1 MPTLLERG
9 IPIEAINYYSS
20 AEKGPGRPPHWEMVF
35 WWTRKPL
42 AGARGIIAASLL
54 PDNAYQSTDSFL
66 YDLFPCINE
75 KRTAH
80 SCNPSPRLI
89 EKLRGKRLLDPFAG
103 FGSIP
108 LEASRLGVDA
118 VAVEL
123 LPTAYVFL
131 KAVLEYPRLFRD
143 RFVEVDGK
151 TVKELGLED
160 VAKQFSGRREVSE
173 SGRYRVPMLI
183 YDVARWGSWVINKL
197 REDPVI
203 RELYD
208 ADVYIGTW
216 EVKCPVCGRYTP
228 LVGNWWLARVK
239 KGNVK
244 KGNKSYERL
253 AWMEWQNGEI
263 KVVDLNEQCRQQ
275 RLGNCNNLS
284 AEVTTRGEEGGS
296 VRWANQKF
304 VVPIKNVDARDE
316 TAQCLYCRAEI
327 NHRVVNGKVV
337 KGDKKDGDW
346 YVKWALRQWNENYEK
361 YLRGEIT
368 LDELRQSPARPTL
381 LVKIYVKDGDLQFK
395 PATQQDTE
403 KLWKAAEE
411 LRKMWG
417 DPDIPTEQI
426 SIYETKRI
434 TPILGANRW
443 YQFFNPRQLLT
454 LIKLVK
460 LIRQVGHMVEEKL
473 KEGWNSEDAHKYA
486 EAVTTYLA
494 IALIKYADFN
504 SIASHWTITWLIPN
518 EALAMRGI
526 AMVWNYGEYSPYA
539 PARTG
544 NWLRNIESVIEG
556 LSYLINAASG
566 SSTSS
571 VRVLLD
577 DTSELSKLESEKF
590 DVIVTDPPYADDVPY
605 SELSDFYYVWLKRA
619 LSYVENNELKPRF
632 LPEAF
637 FDEFVLEIPTQWQ
650 RFAPKEV
657 SENEGRWEHFSLK
670 VTFAELLTRAF
681 ANVLR
686 FLREDGL
693 LVVYYVAKKPEAW
706 AALVDALWRENGLE
720 LVAAYPVETESE
732 ESVVARGKAS
742 VLGGYV
748 SAWRRRVGERPLD
761 LDVAGEEAFRE
772 VASRLEDRLKALRR
786 LEERREALRSRKG
799 GATTWVYSYLAAL
812 EYLTAHYPVRLG
824 GVELSSD
831 GLMRQAVVLAFEALL
846 RSSGIKVTD
855 RDAHA
860 YLALRIMESESGYVD
875 SDTLSYVEKAVGL
888 EHKDLVR
895 LGLIT
900 EVETGG
906 PNVAKRK
913 TFEVLA
919 PRNDTVDEVKRVY
932 SLQRGRS
939 AVLDCLRQLQLNAT
953 TRIRT
958 LITCTSEVREE
969 ALNLARALIELS
981 KLGLLDKDDADV
993 KLSRL
998 VLGMEWWQ

>member
-9 IPIEAINYYSS
+9 IPIDVINDYSS
-20 AEKGPGRPPHWEMVF
+20 VEKGPGRPPHWEMVF

-42 AGARGIIAASLL
+42 AGARTIIAASLL
-54 PDNAYQSTDSFL
+54 PDNAYQNMEQFL
-66 YDLFPCINE
+66 NDLFPCRGE
-75 KRTAH
+75 KKTVH
-80 SCNPSPRLI
+80 SCNPSQRLI

-131 KAVLEYPRLFRD
+131 KAILEHPRLFRD
-143 RFVEVDGK
+143 RFIEVDGK
-151 TVKELGLED
+151 TIKELGLED
-160 VAKQFSGRREVSE
+160 VAKQFSSKKEVSE
-173 SGRYRVPMLI
+173 SGRYKVPMLI
-183 YDVARWGSWVINKL
+183 YDVARWGLWIINRL
-197 REDPVI
+197 RENPVI
-203 RELYD
+203 KELYD

-239 KGNVK
+239 SGNR
-244 KGNKSYERL
+244 GYERL

-304 VVPIKNVDARDE
+304 VVPIKNVDAKRE

-337 KGDKKDGDW
+337 KGSKKDGDW
-346 YVKWALRQWNENYEK
+346 YVKWSLRQWNENYEK
-361 YLRGEIT
+361 YLRGEIA

-381 LVKIYVKDGDLQFK
+381 LVKVYVKDGDLQFK

-411 LRKMWG
+411 LRKVWG
-417 DPDIPTEQI
+417 DPDIPIEDTAKYEDR
-426 SIYETKRI
+426 SIWVIIYGFDKWFK
-434 TPILGANRW
+434 L
-443 YQFFNPRQLLT
+443 FNPRQLLT

-460 LIRQVGHMVEEKL
+460 LIRQVGHAVEEEKL
-473 KEGWNSEDAHKYA
+473 REGWNSEDARKYA
-486 EAVTTYLA
+486 EAVTVYLA
-494 IALIKYADFN
+494 TALVNYTRHNCFN
-504 SIASHWTITWLIPN
+504 TSIEPTRKFITHVF
-518 EALAMRGI
+518 AFRGI
-526 AMVWNYGEYSPYA
+526 AMTWNWVEETSI
-539 PARTG
+539 T
-544 NWLRNIESVIEG
+544 NILGSFTR
-556 LSYLINAASG
+556 SINAVLESLPYLMNTD
-566 SSTSS
+566 SMNTNITK
-571 VRVLLD
+571 VLLD
-577 DTSELSKLESEKF
+577 DASELSRLEGERF

-619 LSYVENNELKPRF
+619 LSDVENNELKPRF

-637 FDEFVLEIPTQWQ
+637 FDEFGLEIPAQWQ

-657 SENEGRWEHFSLK
+657 SENEGRWEHFEVK

-706 AALVDALWRENGLE
+706 AALVDALWRKNRLE

-748 SAWRRRVGERPLD
+748 SAWRRRVGERSLD
-761 LDVAGEEAFRE
+761 LDVAREEAFRE
-772 VASRLEDRLKALRR
+772 VASRLEARLKVLRG
-786 LEERREALRSRKG
+786 RKG

-824 GVELSSD
+824 GVELGSD

-846 RSSGIKVTD
+846 RSSGIKLTD
-855 RDAHA
+855 RGAHA
-860 YLALRIMESESGYVD
+860 YLALRIMESESGRVD

-888 EHKDLVR
+888 EHKDLIG

-919 PRNDTVDEVKRVY
+919 PRSDTVDEVKRAY
-932 SLQRGRS
+932 SLQRGKS
-939 AVLDCLRQLQLNAT
+939 AVLDCLRQLQLNA
-953 TRIRT
+953 
-958 LITCTSEVREE
+958 LIKSAIKCTPEVREE

-981 KLGLLDKDDADV
+981 KSGLLDEDDADV

>member
-9 IPIEAINYYSS
+9 IPIDAINDYSS
-20 AEKGPGRPPHWEMVF
+20 AEKGPGRSPHWEMVF

-42 AGARGIIAASLL
+42 AGARAIIAASLL
-54 PDNAYQSTDSFL
+54 PDNAYQNMGQFL
-66 YDLFPCINE
+66 NDLFPCINE

-108 LEASRLGVDA
+108 LEASRLGIDA
-118 VAVEL
+118 MAVEL

-131 KAVLEYPRLFRD
+131 KAILEYPRLFRD
-143 RFVEVDGK
+143 RFIEVDGK

-160 VAKQFSGRREVSE
+160 AAKQFSGRREVSE
-173 SGRYRVPMLI
+173 SGKYKVPMLI
-183 YDVARWGSWVINKL
+183 YDVARWGSWIINRL

-203 RELYD
+203 KELYD

-216 EVKCPVCGRYTP
+216 EVKCPVCGKYTP
-228 LVGNWWLARVK
+228 LVGNWWLAR
-239 KGNVK
+239 VK

-263 KVVDLNEQCRQQ
+263 KVVDLNEQCKQR

-284 AEVTTRGEEGGS
+284 AEVTPRGEEGGS

-304 VVPIKNVDARDE
+304 VVPIKNVDARRE

-327 NHRVVNGKVV
+327 NHRVVNGKVI
-337 KGDKKDGDW
+337 KGNRKDGDW
-346 YVKWALRQWNENYEK
+346 YVKWALKQWNENYEK
-361 YLRGEIT
+361 YLRGEIK
-368 LDELRQSPARPTL
+368 LDDLRQSPARPTL
-381 LVKIYVKDGDLQFK
+381 LVKVYVKDGDLQFK

-411 LRKMWG
+411 LRKIWG
-417 DPDIPTEQI
+417 DPDIPIEQI
-426 SIYETKRI
+426 PIYETKRI
-434 TPILGANRW
+434 TPILGANKW
-443 YQFFNPRQLLT
+443 YKFFNPRQLLT
-454 LIKLVK
+454 LVKLVK
-460 LIRQVGHMVEEKL
+460 LIRQVGHMVEKEKL
-473 KEGWNSEDAHKYA
+473 DQGWSKEDAYKYA
-486 EAVTTYLA
+486 EAVTAYLA
-494 IALIKYADFN
+494 IVLSKHVDWNSMMSGWQLSYLIA
-504 SIASHWTITWLIPN
+504 AHT
-518 EALAMRGI
+518 LAMRGI
-526 AMVWNYGEYSPYA
+526 AMVWNWGEYSPYSSYRGTLSA
-539 PARTG
+539 MLNAIINSLEYLHLNLLKSVG
-544 NWLRNIESVIEG
+544 NAKVI
-556 LSYLINAASG
+556 
-566 SSTSS
+566 
-571 VRVLLD
+571 LD
-577 DTSELSKLESEKF
+577 DASELSKPEGERF

-619 LSYVENNELKPRF
+619 LSDVENNELKPRF

-637 FDEFVLEIPTQWQ
+637 FDEDLEIPTQWQ

-686 FLREDGL
+686 FLKDDGL
-693 LVVYYVAKKPEAW
+693 LVVYYVAKRPEAW

-732 ESVVARGKAS
+732 ENVVARGKAS

-748 SAWRRRVGERPLD
+748 SAWRRRIGEKPLD
-761 LDVAGEEAFRE
+761 LDVEREEAVRE
-772 VASRLEDRLKALRR
+772 VASRLGDRLKALR
-786 LEERREALRSRKG
+786 STKG

-831 GLMRQAVVLAFEALL
+831 GLMRQAVAFASEALL
-846 RSSGIKVTD
+846 RSSGIKLTD
-855 RDAHA
+855 KAAHA

-875 SDTLSYVEKAVGL
+875 SDALSYVEKAVGL

-913 TFEVLA
+913 TFKVLA
-919 PRNDTVDEVKRVY
+919 PRNDTVDEIKRVY

-953 TRIRT
+953 TKIRT

-969 ALNLARALIELS
+969 VLNLAKALIELS
-981 KLGLLDKDDADV
+981 NLGLLDKDDADV
-993 KLSRL
+993 KLSKL
-998 VLGMEWWQ
+998 VLLGMGW

>member
-9 IPIEAINYYSS
+9 IPIDAINDYSS

-42 AGARGIIAASLL
+42 AGARAIIAASLL
-54 PDNAYQSTDSFL
+54 PDNAYQNMGQFL
-66 YDLFPCINE
+66 NDLFPCINE

-89 EKLRGKRLLDPFAG
+89 EKLRGKKLLDPFAG

-108 LEASRLGVDA
+108 LEASRLDVDA

-131 KAVLEYPRLFRD
+131 KAVLEYPRLFSD

-151 TVKELGLED
+151 TVKELGLEN

-239 KGNVK
+239 SSNRGF
-244 KGNKSYERL
+244 ERL
-253 AWMEWQNGEI
+253 AWMEWRNSEI

-275 RLGNCNNLS
+275 RLGNCDNLS
-284 AEVTTRGEEGGS
+284 AEVTIRGEEGGS

-304 VVPIKNVDARDE
+304 VVPTKNVNARGE

-337 KGDKKDGDW
+337 KGGKKDGDW
-346 YVKWALRQWNENYEK
+346 YVKWALRRWNENYEK

-381 LVKIYVKDGDLQFK
+381 LVKVYVKDGDLQFK

-426 SIYETKRI
+426 SVYETKRI

-460 LIRQVGHMVEEKL
+460 LIRQVGHVAEEKIKEEKL
-473 KEGWNSEDAHKYA
+473 KEGWNSEDARKYA
-486 EAVTTYLA
+486 EAVITYLA
-494 IALIKYADFN
+494 IALARFVDHNN
-504 SIASHWTITWLIPN
+504 SATLLHPSNPMGIEIAH
-518 EALAMRGI
+518 ALSMRGI
-526 AMVWNYGEYSPYA
+526 AMQWNWGDTNPFVITRGLL
-539 PARTG
+539 RT
-544 NWLRNIESVIEG
+544 NSFSKCLEKEIEA
-556 LSYLINAASG
+556 LAYLVSAVSG
-566 SSTSS
+566 SSSS

-577 DTSELSKLESEKF
+577 DATELSKLEGEKF

-619 LSYVENNELKPRF
+619 LSDVENNELKPRF
-632 LPEAF
+632 LSEAF
-637 FDEFVLEIPTQWQ
+637 FDEDLEILTQWH

-686 FLREDGL
+686 FLKDDGL
-693 LVVYYVAKKPEAW
+693 LVVYYVAKRPEAW

-732 ESVVARGKAS
+732 ENVVARGKAS

-748 SAWRRRVGERPLD
+748 SAWRRRVGEKPLD
-761 LDVAGEEAFRE
+761 LDVEREEAVRE
-772 VASRLEDRLKALRR
+772 VASRLGDRLKALR
-786 LEERREALRSRKG
+786 STKG
-799 GATTWVYSYLAAL
+799 SATMWVYSYLAAL

-824 GVELSSD
+824 GVELGSD

-846 RSSGIKVTD
+846 RSSGIKLTD
-855 RDAHA
+855 RGAHA
-860 YLALRIMESESGYVD
+860 YLALRIMESEGGRVD

-993 KLSRL
+993 KLSKL
-998 VLGMEWWQ
+998 ILGMEWWQ

>member
-1 MPTLLERG
+1 LGLVGSVILLIVLWLIVLMPTLLERG
-9 IPIEAINYYSS
+9 IPIDVINDYSS
-20 AEKGPGRPPHWEMVF
+20 VEKGPGRPPHWEMAF

-42 AGARGIIAASLL
+42 AGARTIIAASLL
-54 PDNAYQSTDSFL
+54 PDNAYQSMEQFL
-66 YDLFPCINE
+66 NDLFPCRGE
-75 KRTAH
+75 KKTVH
-80 SCNPSPRLI
+80 SCNPSQRLI

-131 KAVLEYPRLFRD
+131 KAILEYPRLFRD
-143 RFVEVDGK
+143 RFIEVDGK
-151 TVKELGLED
+151 TIKELGLED
-160 VAKQFSGRREVSE
+160 VAKQFSGKREVSE

-183 YDVARWGSWVINKL
+183 YDVARWGSWIINRL

-203 RELYD
+203 KELYD

-239 KGNVK
+239 SGNR
-244 KGNKSYERL
+244 GYERL

-304 VVPIKNVDARDE
+304 VVPIKNVDARRE

-327 NHRVVNGKVV
+327 NHRVVNEKVI
-337 KGDKKDGDW
+337 KGSKKDGDW

-361 YLRGEIT
+361 YLRGEIA
-368 LDELRQSPARPTL
+368 LEELKQSQARPTL

-403 KLWKAAEE
+403 KLWKATEE

-417 DPDIPTEQI
+417 DPDIPIEQI
-426 SIYETKRI
+426 TPYGNRYLF
-434 TPILGANRW
+434 PILYGFNKW
-443 YQFFNPRQLLT
+443 FKLFNPRQLLT

-460 LIRQVGHMVEEKL
+460 LIRQVGHIVEEEKL
-473 KEGWNSEDAHKYA
+473 REGWNAEDARKYT
-486 EAVTTYLA
+486 EVITTYLA
-494 IALIKYADFN
+494 VALIKYVDYN
-504 SIASHWTITWLIPN
+504 SVNSGWNQSLIMGHTMS
-518 EALAMRGI
+518 MRGI
-526 AMVWNYGEYSPYA
+526 AMMWNWYDQRPDISW
-539 PARTG
+539 TG
-544 NWLRNIESVIEG
+544 SYWRNIQIQLESI
-556 LSYLINAASG
+556 SYLFNTTG
-566 SSTSS
+566 S
-571 VRVLLD
+571 VKIILD
-577 DTSELSKLESEKF
+577 DASELSRLEGERF

-619 LSYVENNELKPRF
+619 LSDVENNELKPRF

-637 FDEFVLEIPTQWQ
+637 FDEFGLEIPTQWQ

-657 SENEGRWEHFSLK
+657 SEDEGRWEHFEMK

-686 FLREDGL
+686 FLKEDGL

-748 SAWRRRVGERPLD
+748 SAWRRRVGERSLD
-761 LDVAGEEAFRE
+761 LDVAREEAFRE
-772 VASRLEDRLKALRR
+772 VASRLEARLKVLRG
-786 LEERREALRSRKG
+786 RKG

-824 GVELSSD
+824 GVELGSD

-846 RSSGIKVTD
+846 RSSGIKLTD
-855 RDAHA
+855 RVAHA
-860 YLALRIMESESGYVD
+860 YLALRIMESESGRVD

-888 EHKDLVR
+888 EHKDLIG

-919 PRNDTVDEVKRVY
+919 PRSDTVDEVKRVY
-932 SLQRGRS
+932 SLQRGKS
-939 AVLDCLRQLQLNAT
+939 AVLDCLRQLQLNAL
-953 TRIRT
+953 IRT
-958 LITCTSEVREE
+958 PITCTSEVREE

-981 KLGLLDKDDADV
+981 KSGLLDEDDADV

>member
-1 MPTLLERG
+1 
-9 IPIEAINYYSS
+9 
-20 AEKGPGRPPHWEMVF
+20 
-35 WWTRKPL
+35 
-42 AGARGIIAASLL
+42 
-54 PDNAYQSTDSFL
+54 
-66 YDLFPCINE
+66 
-75 KRTAH
+75 
-80 SCNPSPRLI
+80 
-89 EKLRGKRLLDPFAG
+89 
-103 FGSIP
+103 
-108 LEASRLGVDA
+108 
-118 VAVEL
+118 
-123 LPTAYVFL
+123 
-131 KAVLEYPRLFRD
+131 
-143 RFVEVDGK
+143 
-151 TVKELGLED
+151 
-160 VAKQFSGRREVSE
+160 
-173 SGRYRVPMLI
+173 
-183 YDVARWGSWVINKL
+183 
-197 REDPVI
+197 
-203 RELYD
+203 
-208 ADVYIGTW
+208 
-216 EVKCPVCGRYTP
+216 
-228 LVGNWWLARVK
+228 LARVK

-304 VVPIKNVDARDE
+304 VVPIKNVDAKRE

-337 KGDKKDGDW
+337 KGGKKDGDW
-346 YVKWALRQWNENYEK
+346 YVKWALKQWNENYEK

-368 LDELRQSPARPTL
+368 LEELKQSPARPTL

-411 LRKMWG
+411 LRKVWG
-417 DPDIPTEQI
+417 DPDIPIEQI

-494 IALIKYADFN
+494 MALIKYADYN
-504 SIASHWTITWLIPN
+504 STNSGWNQSLIMGHTMS
-518 EALAMRGI
+518 MRGI
-526 AMVWNYGEYSPYA
+526 AMMWNWYEQRPDISW
-539 PARTG
+539 TG
-544 NWLRNIESVIEG
+544 SYWRNIKIQLESI
-556 LSYLINAASG
+556 SYLFNTTG
-566 SSTSS
+566 S
-571 VRVLLD
+571 VKIILD
-577 DTSELSKLESEKF
+577 DATELSKLEGEKF

-619 LSYVENNELKPRF
+619 LSDMENNELKPRF

-637 FDEFVLEIPTQWQ
+637 FDEFGLEIPTQWQ

-657 SENEGRWEHFSLK
+657 SENEGRWEHFGLK

-681 ANVLR
+681 ANALR

-742 VLGGYV
+742 VIGGYV
-748 SAWRRRVGERPLD
+748 SAWRRRVGEKPLD

-772 VASRLEDRLKALRR
+772 VASRLEDRL
-786 LEERREALRSRKG
+786 EALRSRKG

-812 EYLTAHYPVRLG
+812 EYLTTHYPVRLG

-846 RSSGIKVTD
+846 RSSGIKLTD
-855 RDAHA
+855 RGAHA

-913 TFEVLA
+913 TFKVLA

-939 AVLDCLRQLQLNAT
+939 AALDCLRQLQLNAT

>member
-9 IPIEAINYYSS
+9 IPIDAINDYSS
-20 AEKGPGRPPHWEMVF
+20 AEKGSGRPPHWEMVF

-42 AGARGIIAASLL
+42 AGARAIIAASLL
-54 PDNAYQSTDSFL
+54 LDNAYQSTDSFL
-66 YDLFPCINE
+66 NDLFPCRNE
-75 KRTAH
+75 KKTAH

-131 KAVLEYPRLFRD
+131 KAVLEYPRLFSD

-160 VAKQFSGRREVSE
+160 AIKRFSGRREVSE
-173 SGRYRVPMLI
+173 TGRYRVPMLI
-183 YDVARWGSWVINKL
+183 FDVARWGSWVINRL

-203 RELYD
+203 KELYD

-239 KGNVK
+239 KGN
-244 KGNKSYERL
+244 KSYEML

-263 KVVDLNEQCRQQ
+263 KVVDLNEQCKQR

-284 AEVTTRGEEGGS
+284 AEVTPRGEEGGS
-296 VRWANQKF
+296 VRWANQEF
-304 VVPIKNVDARDE
+304 VVPTKNVDARRE

-337 KGDKKDGDW
+337 KGGKKEGDW

-368 LDELRQSPARPTL
+368 LDYLRQSPARPTL
-381 LVKIYVKDGDLQFK
+381 LVKVYVKDGDLQFK

-426 SIYETKRI
+426 SVYETKRI

-460 LIRQVGHMVEEKL
+460 LIRQVGHMVEKEKL
-473 KEGWNSEDAHKYA
+473 KEGWNSEDAKKYA

-494 IALIKYADFN
+494 IALVRYVDFN
-504 SIASHWTITWLIPN
+504 SIVTAWNPGYEIIQHS
-518 EALAMRGI
+518 LAVRGI
-526 AMVWNYGEYSPYA
+526 AMQWNWSEGVPLVVE
-539 PARTG
+539 TG
-544 NWLRNIESVIEG
+544 TFKRNIENITNA
-556 LSYLINAASG
+556 LLYLINAVSG
-566 SSTSS
+566 SSSS

-577 DTSELSKLESEKF
+577 DASELSNVGEKF
-590 DVIVTDPPYADDVPY
+590 DVIVSDPPYADDVPY

-619 LSYVENNELKPRF
+619 LSDVENDELKPRF

-637 FDEFVLEIPTQWQ
+637 FDEDLEMPTQWQ

-657 SENEGRWEHFSLK
+657 SENEGRWEHFGLK

-693 LVVYYVAKKPEAW
+693 LVVYYVAKRPEAW
-706 AALVDALWRENGLE
+706 AALVDALWHENRLE

-732 ESVVARGKAS
+732 ENVVARGKAS

-748 SAWRRRVGERPLD
+748 SAWRRRVGEKPLD
-761 LDVAGEEAFRE
+761 LDEKREEAVRE
-772 VASRLEDRLKALRR
+772 VASRLEDRLKALR
-786 LEERREALRSRKG
+786 STKG
-799 GATTWVYSYLAAL
+799 SATMWVYSYLAAL

-831 GLMRQAVVLAFEALL
+831 GLMRQAVVLASEALL
-846 RSSGIKVTD
+846 RSSGIKLTD
-855 RDAHA
+855 RGAHA

-913 TFEVLA
+913 TFKVLA
-919 PRNDTVDEVKRVY
+919 PRNDSVDEVKRVY

-953 TRIRT
+953 TKIRT

-969 ALNLARALIELS
+969 ALNLARALIKLS
-981 KLGLLDKDDADV
+981 ELGLLAEDDADV
-993 KLSRL
+993 KLSRPVL
-998 VLGMEWWQ
+998 LGMGWWQ

>member
-9 IPIEAINYYSS
+9 IPIDAINDYSS
-20 AEKGPGRPPHWEMVF
+20 AEKGPGRSPHWEMVF

-42 AGARGIIAASLL
+42 AGARAIIAASLL
-54 PDNAYQSTDSFL
+54 PDNAYQNMGLFL
-66 YDLFPCINE
+66 NDLFPCINE

-108 LEASRLGVDA
+108 LEASRLGIDA
-118 VAVEL
+118 MAVEL

-131 KAVLEYPRLFRD
+131 KAILEYPRLFRD
-143 RFVEVDGK
+143 RFIEVDGK

-160 VAKQFSGRREVSE
+160 AAKQFSGRREVSE
-173 SGRYRVPMLI
+173 SGKYKVPMLI
-183 YDVARWGSWVINKL
+183 YDVARWGSWIINRL

-203 RELYD
+203 KELYD

-216 EVKCPVCGRYTP
+216 EVKCPVCGKYTP
-228 LVGNWWLARVK
+228 LVGNWWLAR
-239 KGNVK
+239 VK

-263 KVVDLNEQCRQQ
+263 KVVDLNEQCKQR

-284 AEVTTRGEEGGS
+284 AEVTPRGEEGGS

-304 VVPIKNVDARDE
+304 VVPIKNVDARRE

-327 NHRVVNGKVV
+327 NHRVVNGKVI
-337 KGDKKDGDW
+337 KGNRKDGDW
-346 YVKWALRQWNENYEK
+346 YVKWALKQWNENYEK

-368 LDELRQSPARPTL
+368 LDELKQSPARPTL
-381 LVKIYVKDGDLQFK
+381 VVKIYLKDGDLQFK
-395 PATQQDTE
+395 PATQQDME

-411 LRKMWG
+411 LRKIWG
-417 DPDIPTEQI
+417 DPDIPIEQI
-426 SIYETKRI
+426 PIYETKRI
-434 TPILGANRW
+434 TPILGANKW

-460 LIRQVGHMVEEKL
+460 LIRQVGHMVEEEKL
-473 KEGWNSEDAHKYA
+473 KEDWSKEDTYKYA
-486 EAVTTYLA
+486 EAVTAYLA
-494 IALIKYADFN
+494 IVLSKHVDWNSMMSGWQLSYLIA
-504 SIASHWTITWLIPN
+504 AHT
-518 EALAMRGI
+518 LAMRGI
-526 AMVWNYGEYSPYA
+526 AMVWNWGEYSPYSSYRGTLSA
-539 PARTG
+539 MLNTIISSLEYLHLNLLKLVG
-544 NWLRNIESVIEG
+544 NAKVI
-556 LSYLINAASG
+556 
-566 SSTSS
+566 
-571 VRVLLD
+571 LD
-577 DTSELSKLESEKF
+577 DASELSKLEGERF

-619 LSYVENNELKPRF
+619 LSDVENNELKPRF

-637 FDEFVLEIPTQWQ
+637 FDDFGLEIPTQWQ

-686 FLREDGL
+686 FLKDDGL
-693 LVVYYVAKKPEAW
+693 LVVYYVAKRPEAW

-732 ESVVARGKAS
+732 ENVVARGKAS

-748 SAWRRRVGERPLD
+748 SAWRRRVGEKPLD
-761 LDVAGEEAFRE
+761 LDEKREEAVRE
-772 VASRLEDRLKALRR
+772 VASRLEAN
-786 LEERREALRSRKG
+786 REALRSTKG
-799 GATTWVYSYLAAL
+799 GATMWVYSYLAAL

-846 RSSGIKVTD
+846 RSSGIKLTD
-855 RDAHA
+855 RGAHA
-860 YLALRIMESESGYVD
+860 YLALRIMESEGGRVD

-919 PRNDTVDEVKRVY
+919 PRNDSVDEVKRVY

-958 LITCTSEVREE
+958 LIACTSEVREE

>member
-1 MPTLLERG
+1 
-9 IPIEAINYYSS
+9 
-20 AEKGPGRPPHWEMVF
+20 
-35 WWTRKPL
+35 
-42 AGARGIIAASLL
+42 
-54 PDNAYQSTDSFL
+54 
-66 YDLFPCINE
+66 
-75 KRTAH
+75 
-80 SCNPSPRLI
+80 
-89 EKLRGKRLLDPFAG
+89 
-103 FGSIP
+103 
-108 LEASRLGVDA
+108 
-118 VAVEL
+118 
-123 LPTAYVFL
+123 VFL
-131 KAVLEYPRLFRD
+131 KAILEYPRLFRD
-143 RFVEVDGK
+143 RFIEVDGK
-151 TVKELGLED
+151 TIKELGLED
-160 VAKQFSGRREVSE
+160 VAKQFSGKREVSE

-183 YDVARWGSWVINKL
+183 YDVARWGSWIINRL

-203 RELYD
+203 KELYD

-216 EVKCPVCGRYTP
+216 EIKCPVCGRYTP

-239 KGNVK
+239 SGNRCYK
-244 KGNKSYERL
+244 RL

-275 RLGNCNNLS
+275 RLGNCDNLS

-304 VVPIKNVDARDE
+304 VVPTKNIDLRRE

-327 NHRVVNGKVV
+327 NHRVINGKVV
-337 KGDKKDGDW
+337 KGSKKDGDW

-381 LVKIYVKDGDLQFK
+381 LVKVYVKDGDLQFK

-403 KLWKAAEE
+403 KLWKASEE
-411 LRKMWG
+411 LRKMWE
-417 DPDIPTEQI
+417 DPDIPMEMFAPYQMGTAGAL
-426 SIYETKRI
+426 RI
-434 TPILGANRW
+434 TLWGFDKF
-443 YQFFNPRQLLT
+443 YKLFNPRQLLT
-454 LIKLVK
+454 LIRLVK
-460 LIRQVGHMVEEKL
+460 LIRQVGHMVEEEKL
-473 KEGWNSEDAHKYA
+473 KEGWNSEDARKYA

-494 IALIKYADFN
+494 IALLKHVNYN
-504 SIASHWTITWLIPN
+504 SIVTSTEPTQKFIRET
-518 EALAMRGI
+518 LAFRGI
-526 AMVWNYGEYSPYA
+526 AMTWNWVEEKPYV
-539 PARTG
+539 
-544 NWLRNIESVIEG
+544 NIIGSYTKSSNSVTEG
-556 LSYLINAASG
+556 LSYMVNAVSSSSG
-566 SSTSS
+566 H

-577 DTSELSKLESEKF
+577 DASELSRLEGERF

-619 LSYVENNELKPRF
+619 LSDVENNELKPRF

-637 FDEFVLEIPTQWQ
+637 FDEFGLEIPTQWQ

-657 SENEGRWEHFSLK
+657 SENEGRWEHFEVK

-686 FLREDGL
+686 FLKEDGL

-732 ESVVARGKAS
+732 ESIVAKGKAS
-742 VLGGYV
+742 ILGGYV

-761 LDVAGEEAFRE
+761 LDVAREEAFRE
-772 VASRLEDRLKALRR
+772 VASRLEARLKVLRG
-786 LEERREALRSRKG
+786 RKG

-824 GVELSSD
+824 GVELGSD

-846 RSSGIKVTD
+846 RSSGIKLTD
-855 RDAHA
+855 RGAHA
-860 YLALRIMESESGYVD
+860 YLALRIMESESGRVD

-888 EHKDLVR
+888 EHKDLIG

-919 PRNDTVDEVKRVY
+919 PRSDTVDEVKRVY
-932 SLQRGRS
+932 SLQRGKS
-939 AVLDCLRQLQLNAT
+939 AVLDCLRQLQLNA
-953 TRIRT
+953 
-958 LITCTSEVREE
+958 LIKSVAKCTPEVREE
-969 ALNLARALIELS
+969 SLNLARALIELS
-981 KLGLLDKDDADV
+981 KSGLLNENDADV

>member
-9 IPIEAINYYSS
+9 IPIDDINYYSG

-42 AGARGIIAASLL
+42 AGARAIIAASLL
-54 PDNAYQSTDSFL
+54 PDNAYQTIEQFL
-66 YDLFPCINE
+66 NDLFPCINE

-89 EKLRGKRLLDPFAG
+89 EKLRRKRLLDPFAG

-123 LPTAYVFL
+123 LPTAYVSL
-131 KAVLEYPRLFRD
+131 KAVLEYPRLFSD

-239 KGNVK
+239 SSNR
-244 KGNKSYERL
+244 SFERL

-275 RLGNCNNLS
+275 RLGNCDNLS
-284 AEVTTRGEEGGS
+284 AEVTTRGEESGS
-296 VRWANQKF
+296 VMWANQKF
-304 VVPIKNVDARDE
+304 VVPTKNVDARGE

-337 KGDKKDGDW
+337 KGSKKDGDW
-346 YVKWALRQWNENYEK
+346 YVKWTLKQWNENYEK

-368 LDELRQSPARPTL
+368 LDELKQSPARPTL
-381 LVKIYVKDGDLQFK
+381 LVKVYVKDGDLQFK

-426 SIYETKRI
+426 SVYETKRI
-434 TPILGANRW
+434 TPILGANRL

-460 LIRQVGHMVEEKL
+460 LIRQVGHMVEEEKKL
-473 KEGWNSEDAHKYA
+473 KEGWNAEDAKKYA
-486 EAVTTYLA
+486 EAVTVYLA
-494 IALIKYADFN
+494 MALVNYTRHNCFN
-504 SIASHWTITWLIPN
+504 TSVEPTRKFITHVF
-518 EALAMRGI
+518 AFRGI
-526 AMVWNYGEYSPYA
+526 AMTWNWVEEKFI
-539 PARTG
+539 T
-544 NWLRNIESVIEG
+544 NILGSFTRSINAVLEG
-556 LSYLINAASG
+556 LSYLMNTNSMN
-566 SSTSS
+566 TNTTK
-571 VRVLLD
+571 VLLD
-577 DTSELSKLESEKF
+577 DASELSKLEDEKF
-590 DVIVTDPPYADDVPY
+590 DVVVTDPPYADDVPY

-619 LSYVENNELKPRF
+619 LSDVENNELKPRF

-637 FDEFVLEIPTQWQ
+637 FDEFGLEIPTQWQ

-686 FLREDGL
+686 FLKDDGL
-693 LVVYYVAKKPEAW
+693 LVVYYVAKRPEAW

-732 ESVVARGKAS
+732 ENVVARGKAS

-748 SAWRRRVGERPLD
+748 SAWRRRVGGKPLD
-761 LDVAGEEAFRE
+761 LDVEREEAFRE
-772 VASRLEDRLKALRR
+772 VASRLEARLKALR
-786 LEERREALRSRKG
+786 STKG
-799 GATTWVYSYLAAL
+799 GATMWVYSYLAAL

-824 GVELSSD
+824 GVELGSD

-846 RSSGIKVTD
+846 RSSGIKLTD
-855 RDAHA
+855 RGAHA

-875 SDTLSYVEKAVGL
+875 SDTLSYIEKAVGL

-913 TFEVLA
+913 TFKVLA
-919 PRNDTVDEVKRVY
+919 PRNDSVDEVKRVY

-939 AVLDCLRQLQLNAT
+939 AALDCLRQLQLNAT

>member
-1 MPTLLERG
+1 MSLLERG
-9 IPIEAINYYSS
+9 IPIDKVNEYSS
-20 AEKGPGRPPHWEMVF
+20 VEKGPGRPPHWEMVF

-42 AGARGIIAASLL
+42 AGARAVIAASLL
-54 PDNAYQSTDSFL
+54 PDNAYQNMEQFL
-66 YDLFPCINE
+66 SDLFPCRHE
-75 KRTAH
+75 KKTAH
-80 SCNPSPRLI
+80 SCNPSQRLI
-89 EKLRGKRLLDPFAG
+89 EKLKGKRLLDPFAG

-131 KAVLEYPRLFRD
+131 KAILEYPRLFRD
-143 RFVEVDGK
+143 KFIEVDGK
-151 TVKELGLED
+151 TIKELGLED
-160 VAKQFSGRREVSE
+160 AAKQFNGKKEVSD
-173 SGRYRVPMLI
+173 SGRYKVPILI
-183 YDVARWGSWVINKL
+183 YDVAKWGSWVINRL

-203 RELYD
+203 RGLYD
-208 ADVYIGTW
+208 ADIYIGTW

-239 KGNVK
+239 SGNR
-244 KGNKSYERL
+244 GYERL

-275 RLGNCNNLS
+275 RLGNCDNLS

-296 VRWANQKF
+296 VRWANQKL
-304 VVPIKNVDARDE
+304 VVPIKNVDARRE

-337 KGDKKDGDW
+337 KGNKKDGDW

-368 LDELRQSPARPTL
+368 LEELKQSPARPTL

-403 KLWKAAEE
+403 KLWKATEE

-417 DPDIPTEQI
+417 DPNMPTEMFAPYQMG
-426 SIYETKRI
+426 TAGALRI
-434 TPILGANRW
+434 TLWGFDKF
-443 YQFFNPRQLLT
+443 YKLFNPRQLLT
-454 LIKLVK
+454 LTKLVK
-460 LIRQVGHMVEEKL
+460 LIRQTGHAVEEEKL
-473 KEGWNSEDAHKYA
+473 KESWNAEDAKKYA

-494 IALIKYADFN
+494 MALIKYANYN
-504 SIASHWTITWLIPN
+504 STNNVWNLSLIM
-518 EALAMRGI
+518 AHTMSMRGI
-526 AMVWNYGEYSPYA
+526 AMMWNWYDQRPDISW
-539 PARTG
+539 TG
-544 NWLRNIESVIEG
+544 SYWRNIQVQLDSINYLSNATGSVNI
-556 LSYLINAASG
+556 I
-566 SSTSS
+566 
-571 VRVLLD
+571 LD
-577 DTSELSKLESEKF
+577 DASELSKLKGEKF

-619 LSYVENNELKPRF
+619 LSDVENNELKPRF

-637 FDEFVLEIPTQWQ
+637 FDEFGLEIPTQWQ

-657 SENEGRWEHFSLK
+657 SENEGRWGYFEVK

-686 FLREDGL
+686 FLKEDGL

-706 AALVDALWRENGLE
+706 AALVDALWRKNRLE

-761 LDVAGEEAFRE
+761 LDVAREEAFKE
-772 VASRLEDRLKALRR
+772 VSSRLEARLKALRG
-786 LEERREALRSRKG
+786 RKG
-799 GATTWVYSYLAAL
+799 GVAAWVYSYLAAL
-812 EYLTAHYPVRLG
+812 EYLTTHYPVRLG
-824 GVELSSD
+824 GVELGSD

-846 RSSGIKVTD
+846 RSSGIKLTD
-855 RDAHA
+855 RGAHA
-860 YLALRIMESESGYVD
+860 YLALRIMESESGRVD

-888 EHKDLVR
+888 EHKDLIG

-919 PRNDTVDEVKRVY
+919 PRSDTVDEVKRVY
-932 SLQRGRS
+932 SLQRGKS
-939 AVLDCLRQLQLNAT
+939 AVLDCLRQLQLNAL
-953 TRIRT
+953 IRSA
-958 LITCTSEVREE
+958 IKCTPEVREE

-981 KLGLLDKDDADV
+981 KSGLLDEDDADV
-993 KLSRL
+993 RLSRL

>member
-1 MPTLLERG
+1 VVSLLERG
-9 IPIEAINYYSS
+9 IPIDKVNEYSS
-20 AEKGPGRPPHWEMVF
+20 VEKGPGRPPHWEMVF

-42 AGARGIIAASLL
+42 AGARAVIAASLL
-54 PDNAYQSTDSFL
+54 SDNAYQNMEQFL
-66 YDLFPCINE
+66 SDLFPCRHE
-75 KRTAH
+75 KKTAH
-80 SCNPSPRLI
+80 SCNPSQRLI
-89 EKLRGKRLLDPFAG
+89 EKLKGKRLLDPFAG

-143 RFVEVDGK
+143 RFIEVNGR
-151 TVKELGLED
+151 TIKELGLED
-160 VAKQFSGRREVSE
+160 AARQFNGKSEVSD
-173 SGRYRVPMLI
+173 SGRYKVPILI
-183 YDVARWGSWVINKL
+183 YDVAKWGSWVINRL

-239 KGNVK
+239 SGNR
-244 KGNKSYERL
+244 GYERL

-304 VVPIKNVDARDE
+304 VVPVKNVDARGE

-337 KGDKKDGDW
+337 KGNKKDGDW

-368 LDELRQSPARPTL
+368 LEELKQSPARPTL

-403 KLWKAAEE
+403 KLWKATEE
-411 LRKMWG
+411 LRKIWG
-417 DPDIPTEQI
+417 DPDIPIEQI

-443 YQFFNPRQLLT
+443 YQFFNPRQLLA

-460 LIRQVGHMVEEKL
+460 LIRQVGHIVEEEKL
-473 KEGWNSEDAHKYA
+473 KEGWNAEDTRKYA
-486 EAVTTYLA
+486 EAVTVYLA
-494 IALIKYADFN
+494 TALVNYTRHNCFN
-504 SIASHWTITWLIPN
+504 TSIEPTRKFITHVF
-518 EALAMRGI
+518 AFRGI
-526 AMVWNYGEYSPYA
+526 AMTWNWVEETSI
-539 PARTG
+539 T
-544 NWLRNIESVIEG
+544 NILGSFTRSINAVLES
-556 LSYLINAASG
+556 LSYLMNTDSMNTNI
-566 SSTSS
+566 TK
-571 VRVLLD
+571 VLLD
-577 DTSELSKLESEKF
+577 DASELSRLEGERF

-619 LSYVENNELKPRF
+619 LSDVENNELKQRF

-637 FDEFVLEIPTQWQ
+637 FDEFGLEIPTQWQ

-657 SENEGRWEHFSLK
+657 SEDEGRWEHFGLK

-681 ANVLR
+681 ANILR

-720 LVAAYPVETESE
+720 LAVAYPVETESE

-748 SAWRRRVGERPLD
+748 SAWRRRAGEKPLD
-761 LDVAGEEAFRE
+761 LDSSREEALRE
-772 VASRLEDRLKALRR
+772 VVARLEDRFKVLR
-786 LEERREALRSRKG
+786 ERG
-799 GATTWVYSYLAAL
+799 GVTAWVYSYLAAL
-812 EYLTAHYPVRLG
+812 EYLTAHYPVQLG
-824 GVELSSD
+824 GVELDSD
-831 GLMRQAVVLAFEALL
+831 GLMKHAVTLAFEALL
-846 RSSGIKVTD
+846 RSTGIRLVD
-855 RDAHA
+855 PAAHA
-860 YLALRIMESESGYVD
+860 YLALRIMSNENGYVD
-875 SDTLSYVEKAVGL
+875 SDTLSYVEKAIGL
-888 EHKDLVR
+888 VHTDLVK
-895 LGLIT
+895 LGLIRET
-900 EVETGG
+900 ETGG
-906 PNVAKRK
+906 PRVARRK

-919 PRNDTVDEVKRVY
+919 PHGDTVDEVKRVY
-932 SLQRGRS
+932 SLQRGKS
-939 AVLDCLRQLQLNAT
+939 NALDCFRQLQLNALV
-953 TRIRT
+953 RAVV
-958 LITCTSEVREE
+958 TCTPEVKEE
-969 ALNLARALIELS
+969 TLNLARALIELS
-981 KLGLLDKDDADV
+981 KSGLLDEDDADV

>member
-1 MPTLLERG
+1 
-9 IPIEAINYYSS
+9 
-20 AEKGPGRPPHWEMVF
+20 V
-35 WWTRKPL
+35 
-42 AGARGIIAASLL
+42 
-54 PDNAYQSTDSFL
+54 
-66 YDLFPCINE
+66 
-75 KRTAH
+75 H
-80 SCNPSPRLI
+80 SCNPSQRLI

-143 RFVEVDGK
+143 RFIEVDGK
-151 TVKELGLED
+151 TIKELGLED
-160 VAKQFSGRREVSE
+160 VAKQFSGKREVSE
-173 SGRYRVPMLI
+173 SGRYKVPMLI
-183 YDVARWGSWVINKL
+183 YDAARWGSWVINRL

-208 ADVYIGTW
+208 ADAYIGTW

-239 KGNVK
+239 SGNR
-244 KGNKSYERL
+244 GYERL

-275 RLGNCNNLS
+275 RLGNCDNLS

-304 VVPIKNVDARDE
+304 VVPTKNIDSRRE

-337 KGDKKDGDW
+337 KGNKKDGDW

-381 LVKIYVKDGDLQFK
+381 LVKVYVKDGDLQFK

-411 LRKMWG
+411 LRKVWG
-417 DPDIPTEQI
+417 DPDIPIEQI

-434 TPILGANRW
+434 TPILGANKW

-460 LIRQVGHMVEEKL
+460 LIRQVGHAVEEEKL
-473 KEGWNSEDAHKYA
+473 KESWSAENARKYA
-486 EAVTTYLA
+486 ETITAYLA
-494 IALIKYADFN
+494 IALVRYADYNTTSNLWDTWFLK
-504 SIASHWTITWLIPN
+504 ISHGLT
-518 EALAMRGI
+518 ARGI
-526 AMVWNYGEYSPYA
+526 AMMWNWGDLRA
-539 PARTG
+539 DAVVTG
-544 NWLRNIESVIEG
+544 SYITSLRNVNEAIG
-556 LSYLINAASG
+556 YLSDMPGY
-566 SSTSS
+566 
-571 VRVLLD
+571 VRVVLD
-577 DTSELSKLESEKF
+577 DASELSKLEGERF

-619 LSYVENNELKPRF
+619 LSDVENNELKPRF
-632 LPEAF
+632 LPEVF
-637 FDEFVLEIPTQWQ
+637 FDEFGLEIPAQWQ

-657 SENEGRWEHFSLK
+657 SENEGRWEHFEVK

-686 FLREDGL
+686 FLKEDGL

-748 SAWRRRVGERPLD
+748 SAWRRRVGDRSLD
-761 LDVAGEEAFRE
+761 LDVAREEAFRE
-772 VASRLEDRLKALRR
+772 VASRLEARLKVLRG
-786 LEERREALRSRKG
+786 RKG
-799 GATTWVYSYLAAL
+799 GATTWVYSYLTAL

-824 GVELSSD
+824 GVELDSN

-846 RSSGIKVTD
+846 RSSGIKLTD
-855 RDAHA
+855 RGAHA
-860 YLALRIMESESGYVD
+860 YLALRIMESESGRVD

-888 EHKDLVR
+888 EHKDLIG

-919 PRNDTVDEVKRVY
+919 PRSDTVDEVKRVY
-932 SLQRGRS
+932 SLQRGKS
-939 AVLDCLRQLQLNAT
+939 AVLDCLRQLQLNA
-953 TRIRT
+953 
-958 LITCTSEVREE
+958 LIKSAIKCTPEVREE
-969 ALNLARALIELS
+969 SLNLARALIELS
-981 KLGLLDKDDADV
+981 KSGLLDEDDADV

>member
-9 IPIEAINYYSS
+9 IPIDVINDYSS
-20 AEKGPGRPPHWEMVF
+20 VEKGPGRPPHWEMVF

-42 AGARGIIAASLL
+42 AGARTIIAASLL
-54 PDNAYQSTDSFL
+54 QDNAYQNMEQFL
-66 YDLFPCINE
+66 NDLFPCSNE
-75 KRTAH
+75 KKTVH
-80 SCNPSPRLI
+80 SCNPSQRLI
-89 EKLRGKRLLDPFAG
+89 EKLKGKRLLDPFAG

-131 KAVLEYPRLFRD
+131 KAILEYPRLFRD
-143 RFVEVDGK
+143 RFIEVDGK
-151 TVKELGLED
+151 TIKELGLED
-160 VAKQFSGRREVSE
+160 VAKQFSGKKEVSE
-173 SGRYRVPMLI
+173 SGRYKVPMLI
-183 YDVARWGSWVINKL
+183 YDVARWGSWVINRL

-239 KGNVK
+239 SGNR
-244 KGNKSYERL
+244 GYERL

-275 RLGNCNNLS
+275 RLGNCDNLS

-304 VVPIKNVDARDE
+304 VVPTKNIDSRRE
-316 TAQCLYCRAEI
+316 SAQCLYCRAEI

-337 KGDKKDGDW
+337 KGSKKDGDW

-381 LVKIYVKDGDLQFK
+381 LVKISIKDGDLQFK

-403 KLWKAAEE
+403 KPWKATEE
-411 LRKMWG
+411 LRKTWG
-417 DPDIPTEQI
+417 DPDIPTEELWNYHMGTAGQI
-426 SIYETKRI
+426 SIWIWGYDKFFK
-434 TPILGANRW
+434 
-443 YQFFNPRQLLT
+443 FFNPRQLLT
-454 LIKLVK
+454 LVKLVK
-460 LIRQVGHMVEEKL
+460 LIRQVGYIVEEEKL
-473 KEGWNSEDAHKYA
+473 KEGWNAEDVKKYA
-486 EAVTTYLA
+486 EAVATYLA
-494 IALIKYADFN
+494 MALIKYADYN
-504 SIASHWTITWLIPN
+504 STNNGWNQSLIMRN
-518 EALAMRGI
+518 TMGVRGI
-526 AMVWNYGEYSPYA
+526 TMMWNWYDQRPDINW
-539 PARTG
+539 TG
-544 NWLRNIESVIEG
+544 SYWKNIKVQLESI
-556 LSYLINAASG
+556 SYLSNTAG
-566 SSTSS
+566 S
-571 VRVLLD
+571 VKIILD
-577 DTSELSKLESEKF
+577 DASELSKLEGERF
-590 DVIVTDPPYADDVPY
+590 DAIVTDPPYADDVAY

-619 LSYVENNELKPRF
+619 LSDVENNELKPRF
-632 LPEAF
+632 LPGAF
-637 FDEFVLEIPTQWQ
+637 FDEFGLEIPTQWQ

-657 SENEGRWEHFSLK
+657 SENEGRWEHFEVK

-748 SAWRRRVGERPLD
+748 SAWRRRVGERSLD
-761 LDVAGEEAFRE
+761 LDVAREEAFRE
-772 VASRLEDRLKALRR
+772 VASRLEARLKVLRG
-786 LEERREALRSRKG
+786 RKG

-824 GVELSSD
+824 GVELGSD

-846 RSSGIKVTD
+846 RSSGIKLTD
-855 RDAHA
+855 RGAHA
-860 YLALRIMESESGYVD
+860 YLALRIMESESGRVD

-888 EHKDLVR
+888 EHKDLVG

-919 PRNDTVDEVKRVY
+919 PRSDTVDEAKRVY
-932 SLQRGRS
+932 SLQRGKS
-939 AVLDCLRQLQLNAT
+939 AVLDCLRQLQLNA
-953 TRIRT
+953 
-958 LITCTSEVREE
+958 LIKSVAKCTPEVKEE

-981 KLGLLDKDDADV
+981 KSGLLDENDADV

>member
-9 IPIEAINYYSS
+9 IPIDVINDYSS
-20 AEKGPGRPPHWEMVF
+20 VEKGPGRPPHWEMVF

-42 AGARGIIAASLL
+42 AGARTIIAASLL
-54 PDNAYQSTDSFL
+54 QDNAYQSMEQFL
-66 YDLFPCINE
+66 NDLFPCRGE
-75 KRTAH
+75 KKTVH
-80 SCNPSPRLI
+80 SCNPSQRLI

-131 KAVLEYPRLFRD
+131 KAILEYPRLFRD
-143 RFVEVDGK
+143 RFIEVDGK
-151 TVKELGLED
+151 TIKELGLED
-160 VAKQFSGRREVSE
+160 AAKQFNGKREVSD
-173 SGRYRVPMLI
+173 SGRYKVPILI
-183 YDVARWGSWVINKL
+183 YDVARWGSWIINRLK
-197 REDPVI
+197 EDPVI
-203 RELYD
+203 RGFYD

-239 KGNVK
+239 RGNR
-244 KGNKSYERL
+244 GYERL

-263 KVVDLNEQCRQQ
+263 KVIDLNEQCRQQ
-275 RLGNCNNLS
+275 RLGNCDNLS

-296 VRWANQKF
+296 VKWANQKF
-304 VVPIKNVDARDE
+304 VVPTKNIDLRRE

-337 KGDKKDGDW
+337 KGNKKDSDW
-346 YVKWALRQWNENYEK
+346 YVKWALKQWNENYEK

-368 LDELRQSPARPTL
+368 LDELKQSPARPTL

-411 LRKMWG
+411 LKKMWG
-417 DPDIPTEQI
+417 DPDIPIEQI
-426 SIYETKRI
+426 TPYGNRYLF
-434 TPILGANRW
+434 PILYGFNKW
-443 YQFFNPRQLLT
+443 FKLFNPRQLLT
-454 LIKLVK
+454 LIKFVK
-460 LIRQVGHMVEEKL
+460 LIRQVEHMVEEEKL
-473 KEGWNSEDAHKYA
+473 KEGWNSEDARKYA

-494 IALIKYADFN
+494 IALARFVDHNNNATLLHPSNPMGIE
-504 SIASHWTITWLIPN
+504 IAH
-518 EALAMRGI
+518 ALSMRGI
-526 AMVWNYGEYSPYA
+526 AMQWNWGDTNPFIITRGLL
-539 PARTG
+539 RT
-544 NWLRNIESVIEG
+544 NSFSKCLEKEIEA
-556 LSYLINAASG
+556 LAYLVSAVSG
-566 SSTSS
+566 SSSS

-577 DTSELSKLESEKF
+577 DASELSRLEGERF
-590 DVIVTDPPYADDVPY
+590 DAIVTDPPYADDVAY

-619 LSYVENNELKPRF
+619 LSDVENNELKPRF

-637 FDEFVLEIPTQWQ
+637 FDEFGLEIPTQWQ

-657 SENEGRWEHFSLK
+657 SEDENRWEHFK
-670 VTFAELLTRAF
+670 MEVTFAELLTRAF

-742 VLGGYV
+742 ILGGYV
-748 SAWRRRVGERPLD
+748 SAWRRRVGERSLD
-761 LDVAGEEAFRE
+761 LDVAREEAFRE
-772 VASRLEDRLKALRR
+772 VASRLEARLKVLRG
-786 LEERREALRSRKG
+786 RKG

-824 GVELSSD
+824 GVELGSD

-846 RSSGIKVTD
+846 RSTGIKLTD
-855 RDAHA
+855 RGAHA
-860 YLALRIMESESGYVD
+860 YLALRIMESESGRVD

-888 EHKDLVR
+888 EHKDLVG

-900 EVETGG
+900 EIETGG
-906 PNVAKRK
+906 ANVAKRK

-919 PRNDTVDEVKRVY
+919 PRSDTVDEVKRVY
-932 SLQRGRS
+932 SLQRGKS
-939 AVLDCLRQLQLNAT
+939 AVLDCLRQLQLNA
-953 TRIRT
+953 
-958 LITCTSEVREE
+958 LIKSVAKCTPEVREE
-969 ALNLARALIELS
+969 SLNLARALIELS
-981 KLGLLDKDDADV
+981 KSGLLDEDDADV

>member
-9 IPIEAINYYSS
+9 IPIDVINDYSS
-20 AEKGPGRPPHWEMVF
+20 VEKGPGRPPHWEMVF

-42 AGARGIIAASLL
+42 AGARTIIAASLL
-54 PDNAYQSTDSFL
+54 PDNAYQNMEQFL
-66 YDLFPCINE
+66 NDLFPCRGE
-75 KRTAH
+75 KKTVH
-80 SCNPSPRLI
+80 SCNPSQRLI

-131 KAVLEYPRLFRD
+131 KAILEHPRLFRD
-143 RFVEVDGK
+143 RFIEVDGK
-151 TVKELGLED
+151 TIKELGLED
-160 VAKQFSGRREVSE
+160 VAKQFSSKKEVSE
-173 SGRYRVPMLI
+173 SGRYKVPMLI
-183 YDVARWGSWVINKL
+183 YDVARWGLWIINRL
-197 REDPVI
+197 RENPVI
-203 RELYD
+203 KELYD

-239 KGNVK
+239 SGNR
-244 KGNKSYERL
+244 GYERL

-304 VVPIKNVDARDE
+304 VVPIKNVDAKRE

-337 KGDKKDGDW
+337 KGSKKDGDW
-346 YVKWALRQWNENYEK
+346 YVKWSLRQWNENYEK
-361 YLRGEIT
+361 YLRGEIA

-381 LVKIYVKDGDLQFK
+381 LVKVYVKDGDLQFK

-411 LRKMWG
+411 LRKVWG
-417 DPDIPTEQI
+417 DPDIPIEDTAKYEDR
-426 SIYETKRI
+426 SIWVIIYGFDKWFK
-434 TPILGANRW
+434 L
-443 YQFFNPRQLLT
+443 FNPRQLLT

-460 LIRQVGHMVEEKL
+460 LIRQVGHAVEEEKL
-473 KEGWNSEDAHKYA
+473 REGWNSEDARKYA
-486 EAVTTYLA
+486 EAVTVYLA
-494 IALIKYADFN
+494 TALVNYTRHNCFN
-504 SIASHWTITWLIPN
+504 TSIEPTRKFITHVF
-518 EALAMRGI
+518 AFRGI
-526 AMVWNYGEYSPYA
+526 AMTWNWVEETSI
-539 PARTG
+539 T
-544 NWLRNIESVIEG
+544 NILGSFTR
-556 LSYLINAASG
+556 SINAVLESLPYLMNTD
-566 SSTSS
+566 SMNTNITK
-571 VRVLLD
+571 VLLD
-577 DTSELSKLESEKF
+577 DASELSRLEGERF

-619 LSYVENNELKPRF
+619 LSDVENNELKPRF

-637 FDEFVLEIPTQWQ
+637 FDEFGLEIPAQWQ

-657 SENEGRWEHFSLK
+657 SENEGRWEHFEVK

-706 AALVDALWRENGLE
+706 AALVDALWRKNRLE

-748 SAWRRRVGERPLD
+748 SAWRRRVGERSLD
-761 LDVAGEEAFRE
+761 LDVAREEAFRE
-772 VASRLEDRLKALRR
+772 VASRLEARLKVLRG
-786 LEERREALRSRKG
+786 RKG

-824 GVELSSD
+824 GVELGSD

-846 RSSGIKVTD
+846 RSSGIKLTD
-855 RDAHA
+855 RVAHA
-860 YLALRIMESESGYVD
+860 YLVLRIMESESGRVD

-888 EHKDLVR
+888 EHKDLIG

-900 EVETGG
+900 EIETGG

-919 PRNDTVDEVKRVY
+919 PRSDTVDEVKRVY
-932 SLQRGRS
+932 SLQRGKS
-939 AVLDCLRQLQLNAT
+939 AVLDCLRQLQLNAL
-953 TRIRT
+953 IRT
-958 LITCTSEVREE
+958 PITCTSEVKEE

-981 KLGLLDKDDADV
+981 KSGLLDEDDVDV

>member
-9 IPIEAINYYSS
+9 IPIDVINDYSS
-20 AEKGPGRPPHWEMVF
+20 VEKGPGRPPHWEMVF

-42 AGARGIIAASLL
+42 AGARAIIAASLL
-54 PDNAYQSTDSFL
+54 QDNAYQSMEQFL
-66 YDLFPCINE
+66 NDLFPCRNE
-75 KRTAH
+75 KKTVH
-80 SCNPSPRLI
+80 SCNPSQRLI
-89 EKLRGKRLLDPFAG
+89 EKLKGKRLLDPFAG

-143 RFVEVDGK
+143 RFIEVDGK
-151 TVKELGLED
+151 TIKELGLED
-160 VAKQFSGRREVSE
+160 ATKQFSGKKEVSE

-183 YDVARWGSWVINKL
+183 YDVARWGSWIINRL

-203 RELYD
+203 KELYD

-239 KGNVK
+239 SGNRC
-244 KGNKSYERL
+244 YERL
-253 AWMEWQNGEI
+253 AWMEWQNCEI

-275 RLGNCNNLS
+275 RLGNCDNLS
-284 AEVTTRGEEGGS
+284 AEVTPRGEEGGS

-304 VVPIKNVDARDE
+304 VVPVKNVDARRE

-337 KGDKKDGDW
+337 KGNKKNGDW
-346 YVKWALRQWNENYEK
+346 YVKWTLRQWNENYEK

-368 LDELRQSPARPTL
+368 LDELKQSPARPTL
-381 LVKIYVKDGDLQFK
+381 LVKVYVKDGDLQFK

-411 LRKMWG
+411 LRKMWE
-417 DPDIPTEQI
+417 DPDIPIEQI
-426 SIYETKRI
+426 TPYGNRYLF
-434 TPILGANRW
+434 PILYGFNKW
-443 YQFFNPRQLLT
+443 FKLFNPRQLLA

-460 LIRQVGHMVEEKL
+460 LIRQVGHIVEEEKL
-473 KEGWNSEDAHKYA
+473 KESWNTEDAKKYA

-494 IALIKYADFN
+494 IALVRYVDFN
-504 SIASHWTITWLIPN
+504 SMVTAWNPGYEIIQHS
-518 EALAMRGI
+518 LAVRGI
-526 AMVWNYGEYSPYA
+526 AMQWNWSEGVPLVVE
-539 PARTG
+539 TG
-544 NWLRNIESVIEG
+544 TFKRNIENITDA
-556 LSYLINAASG
+556 LLYLINAVSG
-566 SSTSS
+566 SSSS

-577 DTSELSKLESEKF
+577 DASELSKLEGERF

-605 SELSDFYYVWLKRA
+605 SELSDFFYVWLKRA
-619 LSYVENNELKPRF
+619 LSDVENNELKPRF

-637 FDEFVLEIPTQWQ
+637 FDEFGLEIPTQWQ

-657 SENEGRWEHFSLK
+657 SEDEDRWEHFK
-670 VTFAELLTRAF
+670 MEVTFAELLTRAF

-686 FLREDGL
+686 FLKEDGL

-732 ESVVARGKAS
+732 ESIVAKGKAS
-742 VLGGYV
+742 ILGGYV
-748 SAWRRRVGERPLD
+748 SAWKRRVGERPLD
-761 LDVAGEEAFRE
+761 LDVAREEAVRE
-772 VASRLEDRLKALRR
+772 VSSRLEARLKVLRG
-786 LEERREALRSRKG
+786 RKG

-824 GVELSSD
+824 GVELGSD

-846 RSSGIKVTD
+846 RSSGIKLTD
-855 RDAHA
+855 RVAHA
-860 YLALRIMESESGYVD
+860 YLALRIMESESGRVD

-888 EHKDLVR
+888 EHKDLIG

-932 SLQRGRS
+932 SLQRGKS
-939 AVLDCLRQLQLNAT
+939 AVLDCLRQLQLNALVKSV
-953 TRIRT
+953 IK
-958 LITCTSEVREE
+958 CTPEVKEE

-981 KLGLLDKDDADV
+981 KSGLLDEDDADV

-998 VLGMEWWQ
+998 ALGMEWWQ

>member
-9 IPIEAINYYSS
+9 IPIDAINYYSS

-42 AGARGIIAASLL
+42 AGARAIIAASLL
-54 PDNAYQSTDSFL
+54 PDNAYQSTESFL
-66 YDLFPCINE
+66 NDLFPCINE

-89 EKLRGKRLLDPFAG
+89 EKLRGKKLLDPFAG

-108 LEASRLGVDA
+108 LEASRLDVDA

-131 KAVLEYPRLFRD
+131 KAVLEYPRLFSD

-151 TVKELGLED
+151 TVKELGLEN

-239 KGNVK
+239 SSNR
-244 KGNKSYERL
+244 SFERL
-253 AWMEWQNGEI
+253 AWMEWRNSEI

-275 RLGNCNNLS
+275 RLGNCDNLS
-284 AEVTTRGEEGGS
+284 AEVTIRGEEGGS

-304 VVPIKNVDARDE
+304 VVPTKNVNARGE

-327 NHRVVNGKVV
+327 NHRVVNDKVV
-337 KGDKKDGDW
+337 KGGKKDGDW

-381 LVKIYVKDGDLQFK
+381 LVKVYVKDGDLQFK

-426 SIYETKRI
+426 SVYETKRI

-460 LIRQVGHMVEEKL
+460 LIRQVGHVVEEEIKEEKL
-473 KEGWNSEDAHKYA
+473 KEGWNSEDAKKYA

-494 IALIKYADFN
+494 MALIKYADYN
-504 SIASHWTITWLIPN
+504 STNSGWNQSLIMGHTMS
-518 EALAMRGI
+518 MRGI
-526 AMVWNYGEYSPYA
+526 AMMWNWYEQRPDISW
-539 PARTG
+539 TG
-544 NWLRNIESVIEG
+544 SYWRNIKIQLESI
-556 LSYLINAASG
+556 SYLFNTTG
-566 SSTSS
+566 S
-571 VRVLLD
+571 VKIILD
-577 DTSELSKLESEKF
+577 DASELSKLNGEKF

-605 SELSDFYYVWLKRA
+605 SELSDFYYIWLKRA
-619 LSYVENNELKPRF
+619 LSDVENNELKPRF

-637 FDEFVLEIPTQWQ
+637 FDEFGLEMPTQWQ

-686 FLREDGL
+686 FLKDDGL
-693 LVVYYVAKKPEAW
+693 LVVYYVAKRPEAW
-706 AALVDALWRENGLE
+706 AALVDALWHENGLE

-732 ESVVARGKAS
+732 ENVVARGKAS

-748 SAWRRRVGERPLD
+748 SAWRRRVGGKPLD
-761 LDVAGEEAFRE
+761 LDVEREEAFRE
-772 VASRLEDRLKALRR
+772 VASRLEARLKALR
-786 LEERREALRSRKG
+786 STKG
-799 GATTWVYSYLAAL
+799 GATMWVYSYLAAL

-824 GVELSSD
+824 GVELGSD

-846 RSSGIKVTD
+846 RSSGIKLTD
-855 RDAHA
+855 RGAHA
-860 YLALRIMESESGYVD
+860 YLALRIMESEGGRVD

-919 PRNDTVDEVKRVY
+919 PRNDSVDEVKRVY

-939 AVLDCLRQLQLNAT
+939 AALDCLRQLQLNAT

-958 LITCTSEVREE
+958 LIACTSEVREE

>member
-9 IPIEAINYYSS
+9 IPIKDINYYSS

-42 AGARGIIAASLL
+42 AGARAIIAASLL

-66 YDLFPCINE
+66 KDLFPCRNE
-75 KRTAH
+75 KKSEKKIVH

-131 KAVLEYPRLFRD
+131 KAVLEYPKLFSD

-183 YDVARWGSWVINKL
+183 YDVARWGSWVISRL

-203 RELYD
+203 RDLYD

-216 EVKCPVCGRYTP
+216 EVRCPVCHRYAP
-228 LVGNWWLARVK
+228 LVGNWWLAR
-239 KGNVK
+239 VK

-263 KVVDLNEQCRQQ
+263 RVVDLNEQCKQR

-284 AEVTTRGEEGGS
+284 AEVTTTGEEGGS
-296 VRWANQKF
+296 VRWANQEF
-304 VVPIKNVDARDE
+304 VVPIKNVDARRE

-337 KGDKKDGDW
+337 KGGKKEGDW

-368 LDELRQSPARPTL
+368 LDDLRQSPARPTL
-381 LVKIYVKDGDLQFK
+381 LVKVYVKDGDLQFK

-426 SIYETKRI
+426 PPYGHIGSGLRFPTYAIEK
-434 TPILGANRW
+434 W

-460 LIRQVGHMVEEKL
+460 LIRQVGHMVEEEKL
-473 KEGWNSEDAHKYA
+473 KEGWSKEDTYKYA
-486 EAVTTYLA
+486 EAVTAYLA
-494 IALIKYADFN
+494 IVLSKHVDWNSMMSGWQLSYLIA
-504 SIASHWTITWLIPN
+504 AHT
-518 EALAMRGI
+518 LAMRGI
-526 AMVWNYGEYSPYA
+526 AMVWNWGEYSPYSSYRGTLSA
-539 PARTG
+539 MLNTIINSLEYLHLNLLKSVG
-544 NWLRNIESVIEG
+544 NAKVI
-556 LSYLINAASG
+556 
-566 SSTSS
+566 
-571 VRVLLD
+571 LD
-577 DTSELSKLESEKF
+577 DASELSKLEGEKF
-590 DVIVTDPPYADDVPY
+590 DVVVTDPPYADDVSY

-619 LSYVENNELKPRF
+619 LSDVENNELKPRF

-637 FDEFVLEIPTQWQ
+637 FDEFGLEIPTQWQ

-657 SENEGRWEHFSLK
+657 SENEGRWEHFGLK

-686 FLREDGL
+686 FLKDDGL
-693 LVVYYVAKKPEAW
+693 LVMYYVAKRPEAW

-732 ESVVARGKAS
+732 ENVVARGKAS

-748 SAWRRRVGERPLD
+748 SAWRRRVGEKPLD
-761 LDVAGEEAFRE
+761 LDEKREEAFRE
-772 VASRLEDRLKALRR
+772 VASRLEAK
-786 LEERREALRSRKG
+786 REALRSTKG
-799 GATTWVYSYLAAL
+799 GATMWVYSYLAAL

-831 GLMRQAVVLAFEALL
+831 GLMRQAVVLASEALL
-846 RSSGIKVTD
+846 RSSGIKLTD
-855 RDAHA
+855 RGAHA

-875 SDTLSYVEKAVGL
+875 SDALSYVEKAVGL

-919 PRNDTVDEVKRVY
+919 PRNDSVDEVKRVY

-969 ALNLARALIELS
+969 ALNLARALIKLS
-981 KLGLLDKDDADV
+981 ELGLLDKDDADV
-993 KLSRL
+993 KLSRPVL
-998 VLGMEWWQ
+998 LGMGW

>member
-1 MPTLLERG
+1 MPTLLEHS
-9 IPIEAINYYSS
+9 IPIDAIKAINYYSS
-20 AEKGPGRPPHWEMVF
+20 TEKGPGRPPHWEMAF

-42 AGARGIIAASLL
+42 AGARAIIAASLL
-54 PDNAYQSTDSFL
+54 SDNVYQSTDSFL

-75 KRTAH
+75 KKGKRTAH

-89 EKLRGKRLLDPFAG
+89 EKLRGKKLLDPFAG

-118 VAVEL
+118 VAVDL

-143 RFVEVDGK
+143 RFVEVNGK

-160 VAKQFSGRREVSE
+160 AVKQFSGRREVSE
-173 SGRYRVPMLI
+173 SDRYRVPMLI
-183 YDVARWGSWVINKL
+183 YDVARWGSWVINRL

-203 RELYD
+203 KELYD

-239 KGNVK
+239 KGN
-244 KGNKSYERL
+244 KSYERL

-263 KVVDLNEQCRQQ
+263 KVVDLNEQCKQR
-275 RLGNCNNLS
+275 RLGKCNNLS
-284 AEVTTRGEEGGS
+284 AEVTTTGEEGGS
-296 VRWANQKF
+296 VRRANQEF
-304 VVPIKNVDARDE
+304 VVPIKNVDARRE

-327 NHRVVNGKVV
+327 NHRVVNGKVI
-337 KGDKKDGDW
+337 KGNRKDGDW
-346 YVKWALRQWNENYEK
+346 YVKWALKQWNENYEK
-361 YLRGEIT
+361 YLRGEIK
-368 LDELRQSPARPTL
+368 LDDLRQSPARPTL
-381 LVKIYVKDGDLQFK
+381 LVKVYVKDGDLQFK

-417 DPDIPTEQI
+417 DPDIPIEDI
-426 SIYETKRI
+426 AKYENRSIWVIIYGFDKWFK
-434 TPILGANRW
+434 L
-443 YQFFNPRQLLT
+443 FNPRQLLT

-460 LIRQVGHMVEEKL
+460 LIRQVGHMVEKKKL
-473 KEGWNSEDAHKYA
+473 KEGWNNEDAKKYA

-494 IALIKYADFN
+494 MALVNYTRHDCFN
-504 SIASHWTITWLIPN
+504 TSVEPTRKFITHVF
-518 EALAMRGI
+518 AFRGI
-526 AMVWNYGEYSPYA
+526 AMTWNWVEENFI
-539 PARTG
+539 T
-544 NWLRNIESVIEG
+544 NILGSFTRSINSVLEG
-556 LSYLINAASG
+556 LSYLMNTNSMN
-566 SSTSS
+566 TNTTK
-571 VRVLLD
+571 VLLD
-577 DTSELSKLESEKF
+577 DASELSKLNGEKF
-590 DVIVTDPPYADDVPY
+590 DVIVADPPYADDVPY

-619 LSYVENNELKPRF
+619 LSDVENNELKPRF

-637 FDEFVLEIPTQWQ
+637 FDEDLEIPTQWQ
-650 RFAPKEV
+650 RFARNEV
-657 SENEGRWEHFSLK
+657 SESEGRWEHFSLK

-686 FLREDGL
+686 FLKDDGL
-693 LVVYYVAKKPEAW
+693 LVVYYVAKRPEAW
-706 AALVDALWRENGLE
+706 AALVDALWRENRLE

-732 ESVVARGKAS
+732 ENVVARGKAS

-748 SAWRRRVGERPLD
+748 SAWRRRVGEKPLD
-761 LDVAGEEAFRE
+761 LDEKREEAVRE
-772 VASRLEDRLKALRR
+772 VASRLEDRLKALR
-786 LEERREALRSRKG
+786 STKG
-799 GATTWVYSYLAAL
+799 DATMWVYSYLAAL

-831 GLMRQAVVLAFEALL
+831 GLMRQAVVLASEALL
-846 RSSGIKVTD
+846 RSSGIKLTD
-855 RDAHA
+855 RGAHA

-981 KLGLLDKDDADV
+981 KLGLLDKEDADV
-993 KLSRL
+993 KLSKP

>member
-1 MPTLLERG
+1 MVSLLERG
-9 IPIEAINYYSS
+9 IPIDKVNEYSS
-20 AEKGPGRPPHWEMVF
+20 VEKGPGRPPHWEMVF

-42 AGARGIIAASLL
+42 AGARAVIAASLL
-54 PDNAYQSTDSFL
+54 PDNAYQNMEQFL
-66 YDLFPCINE
+66 SDLFPCRHE
-75 KRTAH
+75 KKTAH
-80 SCNPSPRLI
+80 SCNPSQRLI
-89 EKLRGKRLLDPFAG
+89 EKLKGKRLLDPFAG

-143 RFVEVDGK
+143 RFIEVDGK
-151 TVKELGLED
+151 TIKELGLED
-160 VAKQFSGRREVSE
+160 AARQFNGKREVSD
-173 SGRYRVPMLI
+173 SGRYKVPMLI
-183 YDVARWGSWVINKL
+183 YDVARWGSWVINRL

-239 KGNVK
+239 SGNR
-244 KGNKSYERL
+244 NYERL

-275 RLGNCNNLS
+275 RLGNCDNLS

-296 VRWANQKF
+296 VKWANQKL
-304 VVPIKNVDARDE
+304 VVPIKNVDARGE

-337 KGDKKDGDW
+337 KGNKKDGDW

-368 LDELRQSPARPTL
+368 LEELKQSPARSTL

-403 KLWKAAEE
+403 KLWKATEE
-411 LRKMWG
+411 LRKIWG
-417 DPDIPTEQI
+417 DPDIPIEQI

-434 TPILGANRW
+434 TPILGANKW

-454 LIKLVK
+454 LTKLVK
-460 LIRQVGHMVEEKL
+460 LIRQTGHAVEEEKL
-473 KEGWNSEDAHKYA
+473 KESWNAEDARKYA

-494 IALIKYADFN
+494 IVLSKYVDWNSMMSGWQLSYLIA
-504 SIASHWTITWLIPN
+504 AHT
-518 EALAMRGI
+518 LAMRGI
-526 AMVWNYGEYSPYA
+526 AMVWNWGEYSPYSSYRGTLSA
-539 PARTG
+539 MLNTIINSIEYLHLNLSKSVG
-544 NWLRNIESVIEG
+544 NAKVI
-556 LSYLINAASG
+556 
-566 SSTSS
+566 
-571 VRVLLD
+571 LD
-577 DTSELSKLESEKF
+577 DASELSKLEGERF

-619 LSYVENNELKPRF
+619 LSDVENNELKPRF

-637 FDEFVLEIPTQWQ
+637 FDEFGLEIPAQWQ

-657 SENEGRWEHFSLK
+657 SENEGRWGYFEVK

-681 ANVLR
+681 ANILR

-706 AALVDALWRENGLE
+706 AALIDALWRENGLE
-720 LVAAYPVETESE
+720 LAAAYPVETESE

-748 SAWRRRVGERPLD
+748 SAWRRRAGEKPLD
-761 LDVAGEEAFRE
+761 LDAARE
-772 VASRLEDRLKALRR
+772 
-786 LEERREALRSRKG
+786 EALREVVARLEGRLKVLRERG
-799 GATTWVYSYLAAL
+799 GVTAWVYSYLAAL

-824 GVELSSD
+824 GVELDSD
-831 GLMRQAVVLAFEALL
+831 GLMKQAVTLAFEALL
-846 RSSGIKVTD
+846 RSTGIRLVD
-855 RDAHA
+855 PAAHA
-860 YLALRIMESESGYVD
+860 YLALRVMSNENGYVD

-888 EHKDLVR
+888 VHIDLVK
-895 LGLIT
+895 LGLIRET
-900 EVETGG
+900 ETGG
-906 PNVAKRK
+906 PRVARRK

-919 PRNDTVDEVKRVY
+919 PHGDTVDEVKRVY

-939 AVLDCLRQLQLNAT
+939 NVLDCFRQLQLNALV
-953 TRIRT
+953 RAVV
-958 LITCTSEVREE
+958 TCTPEVKEE
-969 ALNLARALIELS
+969 ALNLARAMIELS
-981 KLGLLDKDDADV
+981 KIGLLNKDDADA
-993 KLSRL
+993 KISRL
-998 VLGMEWWQ
+998 IVLGTEWWSQ

>member
-9 IPIEAINYYSS
+9 IPIDIINDYSS
-20 AEKGPGRPPHWEMVF
+20 VEKGPGRPPHWEMVF

-42 AGARGIIAASLL
+42 AGARTIIAASLL
-54 PDNAYQSTDSFL
+54 PDNAYQNMEQFL
-66 YDLFPCINE
+66 NDLFPCRGE
-75 KRTAH
+75 KKTVH
-80 SCNPSPRLI
+80 SCNPSQRLI

-131 KAVLEYPRLFRD
+131 KAILEYPRLFRD
-143 RFVEVDGK
+143 RFIEVDGK
-151 TVKELGLED
+151 TIKELGLED
-160 VAKQFSGRREVSE
+160 VAKQFSGKREVSE
-173 SGRYRVPMLI
+173 SGRYKVPMLI
-183 YDVARWGSWVINKL
+183 YDVARWGSWIINRL

-203 RELYD
+203 KELYD
-208 ADVYIGTW
+208 ADIYIGTW

-239 KGNVK
+239 SGNR
-244 KGNKSYERL
+244 GYERL

-275 RLGNCNNLS
+275 RLGNCDNLS

-304 VVPIKNVDARDE
+304 VVPIKNVDAKRE

-337 KGDKKDGDW
+337 KGSKKDGDW

-368 LDELRQSPARPTL
+368 LDELMQSPARPTL
-381 LVKIYVKDGDLQFK
+381 LVKVYVKDGDLQFK

-403 KLWKAAEE
+403 KLWKATEE

-417 DPDIPTEQI
+417 DPDIPIEQI
-426 SIYETKRI
+426 TPYGNRYLF
-434 TPILGANRW
+434 PILYGFNKW
-443 YQFFNPRQLLT
+443 FKLFNPRQLLT
-454 LIKLVK
+454 LIKLVE
-460 LIRQVGHMVEEKL
+460 LIRQVGHIVEEEKL
-473 KEGWNSEDAHKYA
+473 REGWNSEDARKYA
-486 EAVTTYLA
+486 EAVTVYLA
-494 IALIKYADFN
+494 TALVNYTRHNCFN
-504 SIASHWTITWLIPN
+504 TSIEPTRKFITHVF
-518 EALAMRGI
+518 AFRGI
-526 AMVWNYGEYSPYA
+526 AMTWNWVEETSI
-539 PARTG
+539 T
-544 NWLRNIESVIEG
+544 NILGSFTR
-556 LSYLINAASG
+556 SINAVLESLPYLMNTD
-566 SSTSS
+566 SMNTNITK
-571 VRVLLD
+571 VLLD
-577 DTSELSKLESEKF
+577 DASELSRLEGERF

-619 LSYVENNELKPRF
+619 LSDVENNELKPRF

-637 FDEFVLEIPTQWQ
+637 FDEFGLEIPTQWQ

-657 SENEGRWEHFSLK
+657 SEDEDRWEHFK
-670 VTFAELLTRAF
+670 MEVTFAELLTRAF

-732 ESVVARGKAS
+732 ESIVAKGKAS
-742 VLGGYV
+742 ILGGYV
-748 SAWRRRVGERPLD
+748 SAWRRRVGEKPLD
-761 LDVAGEEAFRE
+761 LDVAREEAVRE
-772 VASRLEDRLKALRR
+772 VASRLEARLKVLRG
-786 LEERREALRSRKG
+786 RKG

-824 GVELSSD
+824 GVELGSD

-846 RSSGIKVTD
+846 RSSGIKLTD
-855 RDAHA
+855 RGAHA
-860 YLALRIMESESGYVD
+860 YLALRIMESESGRVD

-888 EHKDLVR
+888 EHKDLIG

-919 PRNDTVDEVKRVY
+919 PRSDTVDEVKKAY
-932 SLQRGRS
+932 SLQRGKS
-939 AVLDCLRQLQLNAT
+939 AVLDCLRQLQLNA
-953 TRIRT
+953 
-958 LITCTSEVREE
+958 LIKSAIKCTPEVREE
-969 ALNLARALIELS
+969 TLNLARALIELS
-981 KLGLLDKDDADV
+981 KSGLLDEDDADV

-998 VLGMEWWQ
+998 ALGMEWWQ

>member
-1 MPTLLERG
+1 
-9 IPIEAINYYSS
+9 
-20 AEKGPGRPPHWEMVF
+20 
-35 WWTRKPL
+35 
-42 AGARGIIAASLL
+42 
-54 PDNAYQSTDSFL
+54 
-66 YDLFPCINE
+66 
-75 KRTAH
+75 
-80 SCNPSPRLI
+80 
-89 EKLRGKRLLDPFAG
+89 
-103 FGSIP
+103 
-108 LEASRLGVDA
+108 

-143 RFVEVDGK
+143 RFIEVDGK
-151 TVKELGLED
+151 TIKELGLED
-160 VAKQFSGRREVSE
+160 ATKQFSSKKEVSE
-173 SGRYRVPMLI
+173 SGRYKVPMLI
-183 YDVARWGSWVINKL
+183 YDVARWGSWVINRL

-239 KGNVK
+239 SGNR
-244 KGNKSYERL
+244 GYERL

-263 KVVDLNEQCRQQ
+263 KVVGLNEQCRQQ

-304 VVPIKNVDARDE
+304 VVPIKNVDAKRE

-337 KGDKKDGDW
+337 KGSKKDGDW
-346 YVKWALRQWNENYEK
+346 YVKWSLRQWNENYEK
-361 YLRGEIT
+361 YLRGEIA
-368 LDELRQSPARPTL
+368 LEELKQSPARPTL
-381 LVKIYVKDGDLQFK
+381 LVKISIKDGDLQFK

-403 KLWKAAEE
+403 RLWKAAEE
-411 LRKMWG
+411 LRKTWG
-417 DPDIPTEQI
+417 DPDIPIEDTAKYEDR
-426 SIYETKRI
+426 SIWVIIYGFDKWFK
-434 TPILGANRW
+434 L
-443 YQFFNPRQLLT
+443 FNPRQLLT

-460 LIRQVGHMVEEKL
+460 LIRQVGHAVEEEKL
-473 KEGWNSEDAHKYA
+473 KESWNTKDARKYA
-486 EAVTTYLA
+486 EAVTTYLT
-494 IALIKYADFN
+494 IALVRYVDYN
-504 SIASHWTITWLIPN
+504 CVSTIWNYGGQLPAQVAH
-518 EALAMRGI
+518 ALSTRGI
-526 AMVWNYGEYSPYA
+526 AMTWNWGDVSPFAYMSGTGTF
-539 PARTG
+539 RT
-544 NWLRNIESVIEG
+544 NLEKLNKVI
-556 LSYLINAASG
+556 SYLVGALPQSI
-566 SSTSS
+566 TPK
-571 VRVLLD
+571 VLLD
-577 DTSELSKLESEKF
+577 DASELSRLEGERF

-619 LSYVENNELKPRF
+619 LSDVENNELKPRF

-637 FDEFVLEIPTQWQ
+637 FDEFGLEIPTQWQ

-657 SENEGRWEHFSLK
+657 SENEGRWEHFEVK

-686 FLREDGL
+686 FLKEDGL
-693 LVVYYVAKKPEAW
+693 LVAYYVAKKPEAW

-748 SAWRRRVGERPLD
+748 SAWRRRVGERSLD
-761 LDVAGEEAFRE
+761 LDVAREEAFRE
-772 VASRLEDRLKALRR
+772 VASRLEARLKVLRG
-786 LEERREALRSRKG
+786 RKG

-824 GVELSSD
+824 GVELGSD

-846 RSSGIKVTD
+846 RSSGIKLTD
-855 RDAHA
+855 RGAHA
-860 YLALRIMESESGYVD
+860 YLALRIMESESGRVD

-888 EHKDLVR
+888 EHKDLIG

-919 PRNDTVDEVKRVY
+919 PRSDTVDEVKRVY
-932 SLQRGRS
+932 SLQRGKS
-939 AVLDCLRQLQLNAT
+939 AVIDCLRQLQLNA
-953 TRIRT
+953 
-958 LITCTSEVREE
+958 LIKSVAKCTPEVREE
-969 ALNLARALIELS
+969 SLNLARALIELS
-981 KLGLLDKDDADV
+981 KSGLLDEDDADV

>member
-9 IPIEAINYYSS
+9 IPIDDINYYSG

-42 AGARGIIAASLL
+42 AGARAIIAASLL
-54 PDNAYQSTDSFL
+54 PDNAYQNMGLFL
-66 YDLFPCINE
+66 NDLFPCRNE
-75 KRTAH
+75 KKTVH

-131 KAVLEYPRLFRD
+131 KAVLEYPRLFSD

-183 YDVARWGSWVINKL
+183 FDVARWGSWVINRL

-203 RELYD
+203 KELYD

-239 KGNVK
+239 KGN
-244 KGNKSYERL
+244 KSYEML

-263 KVVDLNEQCRQQ
+263 KVVDLNEQCKQR

-284 AEVTTRGEEGGS
+284 AEVTPRGEEGGS
-296 VRWANQKF
+296 VRWANQEF
-304 VVPIKNVDARDE
+304 VVPTKNVDARRE

-337 KGDKKDGDW
+337 KGGKKEGDW

-368 LDELRQSPARPTL
+368 LDYLRQSPARPTL
-381 LVKIYVKDGDLQFK
+381 LVKVYVKDGDLQFK

-426 SIYETKRI
+426 SVYETKRI

-460 LIRQVGHMVEEKL
+460 LIRQVGHMVEKEKL
-473 KEGWNSEDAHKYA
+473 KEGWNSEDAKKYA

-494 IALIKYADFN
+494 IALVRYVDFN
-504 SIASHWTITWLIPN
+504 SIVTAWNPGYEIIQHS
-518 EALAMRGI
+518 LAVRGI
-526 AMVWNYGEYSPYA
+526 AMQWNWSEGVPLVVE
-539 PARTG
+539 TG
-544 NWLRNIESVIEG
+544 TFKRNIENITNA
-556 LSYLINAASG
+556 LLYLINAVSG
-566 SSTSS
+566 SSSS

-577 DTSELSKLESEKF
+577 DASELSNVGEKF
-590 DVIVTDPPYADDVPY
+590 DVIVSDPPYADDVPY

-619 LSYVENNELKPRF
+619 LSDVENDELKPRF

-637 FDEFVLEIPTQWQ
+637 FDEDLEMPTQWQ

-657 SENEGRWEHFSLK
+657 SENEGRWEHFGLK

-693 LVVYYVAKKPEAW
+693 LVVYYVAKRPEAW
-706 AALVDALWRENGLE
+706 AALVDALWHENRLE

-732 ESVVARGKAS
+732 ENVVARGKAS

-748 SAWRRRVGERPLD
+748 SAWRRRVGEKPLD
-761 LDVAGEEAFRE
+761 LDEKREEAVRE
-772 VASRLEDRLKALRR
+772 VASRLEDRLKALR
-786 LEERREALRSRKG
+786 STKG
-799 GATTWVYSYLAAL
+799 SATMWVYSYLAAL

-846 RSSGIKVTD
+846 RSSGIKLTD
-855 RDAHA
+855 RGAHA

-913 TFEVLA
+913 TFKVLA
-919 PRNDTVDEVKRVY
+919 PRNDSVDEVKRVY

-939 AVLDCLRQLQLNAT
+939 VALDCLRQLQLNAT
-953 TRIRT
+953 TGIRT

-969 ALNLARALIELS
+969 ALNLARALIKLS
-981 KLGLLDKDDADV
+981 ELGLLAEDDADV
-993 KLSRL
+993 KLSRPVL
-998 VLGMEWWQ
+998 LGMGW

>member
-1 MPTLLERG
+1 MLERG
-9 IPIEAINYYSS
+9 IPIDAINDYSS
-20 AEKGPGRPPHWEMVF
+20 VEKGPGRPPHWEMVF

-42 AGARGIIAASLL
+42 AGARAIIAASLL
-54 PDNAYQSTDSFL
+54 SDNAYQDMGQFL

-75 KRTAH
+75 KKIAH

-89 EKLRGKRLLDPFAG
+89 EKLRGKKLLDPFAG

-123 LPTAYVFL
+123 LPTAYVSL

-203 RELYD
+203 RELYN

-216 EVKCPVCGRYTP
+216 EVRCPVCGRYTP

-239 KGNVK
+239 SDK
-244 KGNKSYERL
+244 KGFERL

-275 RLGNCNNLS
+275 RLGNCDNLS
-284 AEVTTRGEEGGS
+284 AEVTTRGEESGS

-304 VVPIKNVDARDE
+304 VVPTKNVDARGE

-337 KGDKKDGDW
+337 KGSKKDGDW
-346 YVKWALRQWNENYEK
+346 YVKWALKQWNENYEK

-368 LDELRQSPARPTL
+368 LDELKQSPARPTL
-381 LVKIYVKDGDLQFK
+381 LVKVYVKDGDLQFK
-395 PATQQDTE
+395 PATQQGTE

-426 SIYETKRI
+426 SVYETKRI

-460 LIRQVGHMVEEKL
+460 LIRQVGHMVEEEKKL
-473 KEGWNSEDAHKYA
+473 KEGWNAEDAKKYA
-486 EAVTTYLA
+486 EAVTVYLA
-494 IALIKYADFN
+494 TALVNYTRHNCFN
-504 SIASHWTITWLIPN
+504 TSVEPTRKFITHIF
-518 EALAMRGI
+518 AFRGI
-526 AMVWNYGEYSPYA
+526 AMTWNWVEETSI
-539 PARTG
+539 T
-544 NWLRNIESVIEG
+544 NILGSFTRSINAVLEG
-556 LSYLINAASG
+556 LSYLMNTNSMN
-566 SSTSS
+566 TNTTK
-571 VRVLLD
+571 VLLD
-577 DTSELSKLESEKF
+577 DASELSKLEDEKF
-590 DVIVTDPPYADDVPY
+590 DVVVTDPPYADDVPY

-619 LSYVENNELKPRF
+619 LSDVENNELKPRF

-637 FDEFVLEIPTQWQ
+637 FDEFSLEIPTQWQ

-686 FLREDGL
+686 FLKDDGL
-693 LVVYYVAKKPEAW
+693 LVVYYVAKRPEAW

-732 ESVVARGKAS
+732 ENVVARGKAS

-748 SAWRRRVGERPLD
+748 SAWRRRVGGKSLD
-761 LDVAGEEAFRE
+761 LDVEREEAFRE
-772 VASRLEDRLKALRR
+772 VASRLEARLKALR
-786 LEERREALRSRKG
+786 STKG
-799 GATTWVYSYLAAL
+799 GATMWVYSYLAAL

-824 GVELSSD
+824 GVELGSD

-846 RSSGIKVTD
+846 RSSGIKLTD
-855 RDAHA
+855 RGAHA
-860 YLALRIMESESGYVD
+860 YLALRIMESESGRVD
-875 SDTLSYVEKAVGL
+875 SDTLSYIEKAVGL

-919 PRNDTVDEVKRVY
+919 PRNDSVDEVKRVY

-939 AVLDCLRQLQLNAT
+939 AALDCLRQLQLNAT

-958 LITCTSEVREE
+958 LIACTSEVREE

>member
-9 IPIEAINYYSS
+9 IPIKDINYYSS

-42 AGARGIIAASLL
+42 AGARAIIAASLL
-54 PDNAYQSTDSFL
+54 PDNAYQSMGQFL
-66 YDLFPCINE
+66 DDLFPCRNE
-75 KRTAH
+75 KKIAH

-151 TVKELGLED
+151 TVKELGLEE
-160 VAKQFSGRREVSE
+160 VAKRFSGRREVSE

-183 YDVARWGSWVINKL
+183 FDVARWGSWVINKL

-216 EVKCPVCGRYTP
+216 EVRCPVCGRYTP
-228 LVGNWWLARVK
+228 LVGNWWLAR
-239 KGNVK
+239 VK

-263 KVVDLNEQCRQQ
+263 KVVDLNEQCKQR
-275 RLGNCNNLS
+275 RLGKCNNLS
-284 AEVTTRGEEGGS
+284 AEVTTTGEEGGS
-296 VRWANQKF
+296 VRRANQEF
-304 VVPIKNVDARDE
+304 VVPIKNVDARRE

-327 NHRVVNGKVV
+327 NHRVVNGKVI
-337 KGDKKDGDW
+337 KGNRKDGDW
-346 YVKWALRQWNENYEK
+346 YVKWALKQWNENYEK
-361 YLRGEIT
+361 YLRGEIK
-368 LDELRQSPARPTL
+368 LDDLRQSPARPTL
-381 LVKIYVKDGDLQFK
+381 LVKVYVKDGDLQFK

-417 DPDIPTEQI
+417 DPDIPIEDI
-426 SIYETKRI
+426 AKYENRSIWVIIYGFDKWFK
-434 TPILGANRW
+434 L
-443 YQFFNPRQLLT
+443 FNPRQLLT

-460 LIRQVGHMVEEKL
+460 LIRQVGHMVEKKKL
-473 KEGWNSEDAHKYA
+473 KEGWNNEDAKKYA

-494 IALIKYADFN
+494 MALVNYTRHDCFN
-504 SIASHWTITWLIPN
+504 TSVEPTRKFITHVF
-518 EALAMRGI
+518 AFRGI
-526 AMVWNYGEYSPYA
+526 AMTWNWVEENFI
-539 PARTG
+539 T
-544 NWLRNIESVIEG
+544 NILGSFTRSINSVLEG
-556 LSYLINAASG
+556 LSYLMNTNSMN
-566 SSTSS
+566 TNTTK
-571 VRVLLD
+571 VLLD
-577 DTSELSKLESEKF
+577 DASELSKLNGEKF
-590 DVIVTDPPYADDVPY
+590 DVIVADPPYADDVPY

-619 LSYVENNELKPRF
+619 LSDVENNELKPRF

-637 FDEFVLEIPTQWQ
+637 FDEDLEIPTQWQ
-650 RFAPKEV
+650 RFARNEV
-657 SENEGRWEHFSLK
+657 SESEGRWEHFSLK

-686 FLREDGL
+686 FLKDDGL
-693 LVVYYVAKKPEAW
+693 LVVYYVAKRPEAW
-706 AALVDALWRENGLE
+706 AALVDALWRENRLE

-732 ESVVARGKAS
+732 ENVVARGKAS

-748 SAWRRRVGERPLD
+748 SAWRRRVGEKPLD
-761 LDVAGEEAFRE
+761 LDEKREEAVRE
-772 VASRLEDRLKALRR
+772 VASRLEDRLKALR
-786 LEERREALRSRKG
+786 STKG
-799 GATTWVYSYLAAL
+799 DATMWVYSYLAAL

-831 GLMRQAVVLAFEALL
+831 GLMRQAVVLASEALL
-846 RSSGIKVTD
+846 RSSGIKLTD
-855 RDAHA
+855 RGAHA

-875 SDTLSYVEKAVGL
+875 SDALSYVEKAVGL

-913 TFEVLA
+913 TFKVLA
-919 PRNDTVDEVKRVY
+919 PRNDSVDEVKKIY

-939 AVLDCLRQLQLNAT
+939 AVLDCLRQLQLNAIT
-953 TRIRT
+953 KIRT

-969 ALNLARALIELS
+969 ALNLARALIQLS
-981 KLGLLDKDDADV
+981 NLGLLAEDDADV
-993 KLSRL
+993 KLSKL
-998 VLGMEWWQ
+998 VLLGMGWWQ

>member
-1 MPTLLERG
+1 LGLVGSVILLIVLWLIVLMPTLLERG
-9 IPIEAINYYSS
+9 IPIDVINDYSS
-20 AEKGPGRPPHWEMVF
+20 VEKGPGRPPHWEMVF

-42 AGARGIIAASLL
+42 AGARAIIAASLL
-54 PDNAYQSTDSFL
+54 QDNAYQNMEQFL
-66 YDLFPCINE
+66 NDLFPCRGE
-75 KRTAH
+75 KKTVH
-80 SCNPSPRLI
+80 SCNPSQRLI
-89 EKLRGKRLLDPFAG
+89 EKLKGKRLLDPFAG

-131 KAVLEYPRLFRD
+131 KAILEYPRLFRD
-143 RFVEVDGK
+143 RFIEVDGK
-151 TVKELGLED
+151 TIKELGLED
-160 VAKQFSGRREVSE
+160 VAKQFSSKREVSE
-173 SGRYRVPMLI
+173 SGRYKVPMLI
-183 YDVARWGSWVINKL
+183 YDVARWCLWIINRL
-197 REDPVI
+197 RENSVI
-203 RELYD
+203 KELYD

-239 KGNVK
+239 SGNR
-244 KGNKSYERL
+244 GYERL

-304 VVPIKNVDARDE
+304 VVPIKNVDAKRE

-337 KGDKKDGDW
+337 KGSKKDSDW
-346 YVKWALRQWNENYEK
+346 YVKWSLRQWNENYEK

-368 LDELRQSPARPTL
+368 LEELKQSSARPTL
-381 LVKIYVKDGDLQFK
+381 LVKISIKDGDLQFK

-417 DPDIPTEQI
+417 DPDIPIEQI

-460 LIRQVGHMVEEKL
+460 LIRQVGHAVEEEKL
-473 KEGWNSEDAHKYA
+473 REGWNSEDARKYA
-486 EAVTTYLA
+486 EVITTYLA
-494 IALIKYADFN
+494 VALIKYVDYN
-504 SIASHWTITWLIPN
+504 SVNSGWNQSLIMGHTMS
-518 EALAMRGI
+518 MRGI
-526 AMVWNYGEYSPYA
+526 AMMWNWYEQRPDISW
-539 PARTG
+539 TG
-544 NWLRNIESVIEG
+544 SYWRNIQIQLESI
-556 LSYLINAASG
+556 SYLFNTTG
-566 SSTSS
+566 S
-571 VRVLLD
+571 VKIILD
-577 DTSELSKLESEKF
+577 DASELSRLEGERF

-619 LSYVENNELKPRF
+619 LSDVENNELKPRF

-637 FDEFVLEIPTQWQ
+637 FDEFGLEIPAQWQ

-657 SENEGRWEHFSLK
+657 SENEGRWEHFEVK

-686 FLREDGL
+686 FLKEDGL

-748 SAWRRRVGERPLD
+748 SAWRRRVGDRSLD
-761 LDVAGEEAFRE
+761 LDVAREEAFRE
-772 VASRLEDRLKALRR
+772 VASRLEARLKVLRG
-786 LEERREALRSRKG
+786 RKG

-824 GVELSSD
+824 GVELGSD

-846 RSSGIKVTD
+846 RSSGIKLTD
-855 RDAHA
+855 RGAHA
-860 YLALRIMESESGYVD
+860 YLALRIMESESGRVD

-888 EHKDLVR
+888 EHKDLIG

-919 PRNDTVDEVKRVY
+919 PRSDTVDEVKRVY
-932 SLQRGRS
+932 SLQRGKS
-939 AVLDCLRQLQLNAT
+939 AVIDCLRQLQLNA
-953 TRIRT
+953 
-958 LITCTSEVREE
+958 LIKSAIKCAPEVREE
-969 ALNLARALIELS
+969 SLNLARALIELS
-981 KLGLLDKDDADV
+981 KSGLLDEDDADV

>member
-1 MPTLLERG
+1 MPMLLERG
-9 IPIEAINYYSS
+9 IPIDDINYYSS
-20 AEKGPGRPPHWEMVF
+20 AEKGPGRPPHWEMAF

-42 AGARGIIAASLL
+42 AGARAIIAASLL
-54 PDNAYQSTDSFL
+54 PDNAYQNMGLFL
-66 YDLFPCINE
+66 NDLFPCRNE
-75 KRTAH
+75 KKTVH

-89 EKLRGKRLLDPFAG
+89 EKLRGKKLLDPFAG

-108 LEASRLGVDA
+108 LEASRLGIDA

-123 LPTAYVFL
+123 LPTAYVSL

-151 TVKELGLED
+151 TAKELGLED

-183 YDVARWGSWVINKL
+183 YDVARWGSWIINRL

-203 RELYD
+203 KELYD

-239 KGNVK
+239 KGN
-244 KGNKSYERL
+244 KSYERL

-275 RLGNCNNLS
+275 GLGNCDNLS
-284 AEVTTRGEEGGS
+284 AEVTPRGEEGGS
-296 VRWANQKF
+296 VRWANQEF
-304 VVPIKNVDARDE
+304 VVPIKNVDARRE

-327 NHRVVNGKVV
+327 NHRVVNGKVI
-337 KGDKKDGDW
+337 KGNRKDGDW
-346 YVKWALRQWNENYEK
+346 YVKWALKQWNENYEK

-368 LDELRQSPARPTL
+368 LDELKQSPARPTL

-411 LRKMWG
+411 LRKIWG
-417 DPDIPTEQI
+417 DPDIPIEQI
-426 SIYETKRI
+426 PIYETKRI
-434 TPILGANRW
+434 TPILGANKW
-443 YQFFNPRQLLT
+443 YQFFNPRQLLI

-460 LIRQVGHMVEEKL
+460 LIRQVGHIVEEEKL
-473 KEGWNSEDAHKYA
+473 KEDWNGENARKYA

-494 IALIKYADFN
+494 IALLKHVNYN
-504 SIASHWTITWLIPN
+504 SIVTSTESTQKFIRET
-518 EALAMRGI
+518 LAFRGI
-526 AMVWNYGEYSPYA
+526 AMTWNWMEEKPYV
-539 PARTG
+539 
-544 NWLRNIESVIEG
+544 NIIGSYTKSLNSVTEG
-556 LSYLINAASG
+556 LSYLVNAISG
-566 SSTSS
+566 SSSHF
-571 VRVLLD
+571 RVLLD
-577 DTSELSKLESEKF
+577 DVTELSKLEGERF

-619 LSYVENNELKPRF
+619 LSDVENNELKPRF

-637 FDEFVLEIPTQWQ
+637 FDEFGLEIPTQWQ

-686 FLREDGL
+686 FLKDDGL
-693 LVVYYVAKKPEAW
+693 LVVYYVAKRPEAW

-748 SAWRRRVGERPLD
+748 SAWRRRVGDRSLD
-761 LDVAGEEAFRE
+761 LDVAREEAFRE
-772 VASRLEDRLKALRR
+772 VASRLEARLKVLRG
-786 LEERREALRSRKG
+786 RKG

-824 GVELSSD
+824 GVELGSD

-846 RSSGIKVTD
+846 RSSGIKLTD
-855 RDAHA
+855 KGAHA
-860 YLALRIMESESGYVD
+860 YLALRIMESESGRVD

-888 EHKDLVR
+888 EHKDLIG

-919 PRNDTVDEVKRVY
+919 PRSDTVDEVKRVY
-932 SLQRGRS
+932 SLQRGKS
-939 AVLDCLRQLQLNAT
+939 AVIDCLRQLQLNA
-953 TRIRT
+953 
-958 LITCTSEVREE
+958 LIKSAIKCAPEVREE
-969 ALNLARALIELS
+969 SLNLARALIELS
-981 KLGLLDKDDADV
+981 KSGLLDEDDADV

>member
-9 IPIEAINYYSS
+9 IPIDVINDYSS
-20 AEKGPGRPPHWEMVF
+20 VEKGPGRPPHWEMVF

-42 AGARGIIAASLL
+42 AGARTIIAASLL
-54 PDNAYQSTDSFL
+54 PDNAYQNMEQFL
-66 YDLFPCINE
+66 NDLFPCRGE
-75 KRTAH
+75 KKTVH
-80 SCNPSPRLI
+80 SCNPSQRLI

-131 KAVLEYPRLFRD
+131 KAILEHPRLFRD
-143 RFVEVDGK
+143 RFIEVDGK
-151 TVKELGLED
+151 TIKELGLED
-160 VAKQFSGRREVSE
+160 VAKQFSSKKEVSE
-173 SGRYRVPMLI
+173 SGRYKVPMLI
-183 YDVARWGSWVINKL
+183 YDVARWGLWIINRL
-197 REDPVI
+197 RENPVI
-203 RELYD
+203 KELYD

-239 KGNVK
+239 SGNR
-244 KGNKSYERL
+244 GYERL

-304 VVPIKNVDARDE
+304 VVPIKNVDAKRE

-337 KGDKKDGDW
+337 KGSKKDGDW
-346 YVKWALRQWNENYEK
+346 YVKWSLRQWNENYEK
-361 YLRGEIT
+361 YLRGEIA

-381 LVKIYVKDGDLQFK
+381 LVKVYVKDGDLQFK

-411 LRKMWG
+411 LRKVWG
-417 DPDIPTEQI
+417 DPDIPIEDTAKYEDR
-426 SIYETKRI
+426 SIWVIIYGFDKWFK
-434 TPILGANRW
+434 L
-443 YQFFNPRQLLT
+443 FNPRQLLT

-460 LIRQVGHMVEEKL
+460 LIRQVGHAVEEEKL
-473 KEGWNSEDAHKYA
+473 REGWNSEDARKYA
-486 EAVTTYLA
+486 EAVTVYLA
-494 IALIKYADFN
+494 TALVNYTRHNCFN
-504 SIASHWTITWLIPN
+504 TSIEPTRKFITHVF
-518 EALAMRGI
+518 AFRGI
-526 AMVWNYGEYSPYA
+526 AMTWNWVEETSI
-539 PARTG
+539 T
-544 NWLRNIESVIEG
+544 NILGSFTR
-556 LSYLINAASG
+556 SINAVLESLPYLMNTD
-566 SSTSS
+566 SMNTNITK
-571 VRVLLD
+571 VLLD
-577 DTSELSKLESEKF
+577 DASELSRLEGERF

-619 LSYVENNELKPRF
+619 LSDVENNELKPRF

-637 FDEFVLEIPTQWQ
+637 FDEFGLEIPAQWQ

-657 SENEGRWEHFSLK
+657 SENEGRWEHFEVK

-706 AALVDALWRENGLE
+706 AALVDALWRKNRLE

-748 SAWRRRVGERPLD
+748 SAWRRRVGERSLD
-761 LDVAGEEAFRE
+761 LDVAREEAFRE
-772 VASRLEDRLKALRR
+772 VASRLEARLKVLRG
-786 LEERREALRSRKG
+786 RKG

-824 GVELSSD
+824 GVELGSD

-846 RSSGIKVTD
+846 RSSGIKLTD
-855 RDAHA
+855 RGAHA
-860 YLALRIMESESGYVD
+860 YLALRIMESESGRVD

-888 EHKDLVR
+888 EHKDLIG

-919 PRNDTVDEVKRVY
+919 PRNDTVDEAKRVY
-932 SLQRGRS
+932 SLQRGKS
-939 AVLDCLRQLQLNAT
+939 AVLDCLRQLQLNAL
-953 TRIRT
+953 IRT
-958 LITCTSEVREE
+958 PITCTSEVREE
-969 ALNLARALIELS
+969 SLNLARALIELS
-981 KLGLLDKDDADV
+981 KSGLLNENDADV